1 MAELTEDDFL
11 AALEEQQALAEGVE
25 PEEVPE
31 QPVTQQ
37 AQEQEEAPA
46 FTQWEDYKNDP
57 RFVDLSPAQKQNLF
71 DDWQNY
77 ATQYLAQS
85 GALSTEDDVKYTE
98 DYFTNIAKTDNLR
111 KPIFDAPNYVMQ
123 LAQQAQS
130 GFGAMEAGTAGY
142 ASALGMTDTATAS
155 DVISQK
161 YREQRDMYVNPDLK
175 KFTEDQLGFFGSAG
189 RILTNPFDIALPLF
203 TQSMASSAPA
213 IALGAGAGAA
223 GTLVGGPVG
232 GLGAGLAVGGAA
244 SGVVDGVITFNQM
257 VIEEVGKRGLDP
269 ANAQDV
275 QSVLDDPKFVSD
287 AVAYSAARGVVIGA
301 AELAT
306 FGAGK
311 YIAGAAKLAKASGLK
326 KVGIGAAITGVETIG
341 EGVGETGAQIAAPL
355 ATGKPVELQP
365 GEIAAEMFVQAPGS
379 IAIAGLQTARAL
391 IDANA
396 PSSASEV
403 TREAVQAAAEG
414 KFEKVLGVQAQAT
427 TDVQK
432 YYDGLSIAE
441 KARVLGM
448 APNAVLTVEQGT
460 FSSLTEEEKGKVQVD
475 FDTETKAQQGP
486 TVEEAEA
493 KAREAFQP
501 TEPAPAVVAE
511 QPAPVAETPVPA
523 EQAPVAA
530 VVQAPSPTP
539 LEIVQAKPIT
549 EQETAPLEQVAPA
562 TAQVVAQEELQAPAP
577 VAETPAPVAEAPAP
591 TPIVETPAPV
601 TTTPAPVTPAPKK
614 LPPTKKQVTALTKL
628 GYLPADIEGLDR
640 TQAKDIVTKQT
651 PKTPTVEAPKEKAPE
666 VATGAPAPEA
676 PAVPPAPVSEPA
688 APKEEERAAGE
699 VGAPVA
705 PPAGQPTAP
714 QAEQERLTEAEQK
727 LQAKVGQ
734 VIAEADQLG
743 VDEESV
749 KAWLGP
755 TPSDEKILRTRAV
768 LRLLNLGLAD
778 VYNNIRKIAAKTRG
792 KQGELTQEGG
802 PKIKRVVFTTRE
814 EGAGLLSNPEDMNSL
829 DVIYVNP
836 DRLLSRLRADLTT
849 DAADF
854 FVKALEEELLH
865 LQHGWAAFDLF
876 AGTVPEDQVNPENFK
891 NFFRKQSEEIEDS
904 LTIGQIQE
912 VVGKYAGIDTAGKT
926 KEQLI
931 QEFAQVAGRRGRLA
945 EEYLRTLIQRR
956 MLGDITEDKVRGL
969 TPNSVLRSLGMI
981 KNWLGKFVG
990 ETIPKKYANQTPV
1003 ERYYNA
1009 VSDLIYGNTFAKI
1022 REARDEQGTAIS
1034 GKQTLTASL
1043 DPMAIRKRFEQ
1054 TTYQK
1059 ELVKKINEDFGLGKP
1074 REARK
1079 GEIWAKTVG
1088 RLIGKFP
1095 TFKPNEVE
1103 AIVGEDIPD
1112 AVKFFDPSQKAVFST
1127 YLYQRAY
1134 NSMLDARDK
1143 QRRTGIYEAG
1153 RVDVPGSVERA
1164 RFQPLSEQIKKV
1176 EKPKDVSPEVNA
1188 DEIATELEAQEN
1200 AAEDATKAI
1209 VDREAEKFGDATY
1222 VLEEKY
1228 DRVPTPELA
1237 EEDQTFEE
1245 LRGPK
1250 STTGELVAPGL
1261 SPSQAAARTDLS
1273 KVFDELFASF
1283 PQEVLPNGETA
1294 SREQDVFDFLF
1305 RAKEMENP
1313 PTRQGIMAKYNLGH
1327 SRQYDRIVESVREK
1341 VANTLAENNIFS
1353 AGQLSASVDP
1363 VELAKQRG
1371 IKTEITKLSD
1381 LYNFPARFTNT
1392 QEMEADGI
1400 QVEKFASAMS
1410 KIQKLGIVPDPTM
1423 LNFLQ
1428 AYENK
1433 IDWNKIKTPQ
1443 DLYAYAETLYGNI
1456 SEIQN
1461 YRVSPKDINFSLEEN
1476 ALVAV
1481 ALFNEDARKALEAY
1495 RQNKEQNQLKILD
1508 YINTQRIESVREWY
1522 NEIDDATGRRNLVP
1536 AFNAP
1541 FAKVLLWSIPDT
1553 ALKAKKA
1560 GGSTIASVSSLV
1572 QTVLN
1577 KMNENG
1583 LKTINVEKLYRKM
1596 LTDMAAQNVVEKVE
1610 VAPGKEWVYIPSKS
1624 EDQINFKSNVEKL
1637 KQLSASSWCT
1647 RSFNAEPYL
1656 QQGGFWILIDNQK
1669 PLIAVR
1675 KVGSEVREIQDV
1687 QNTGIKPIPDDLWND
1702 TVSFLKKRDLYS
1714 SAIPIIRQAGR
1725 LSGDDLLK
1733 VISTAKNITEL
1744 EAYLRDYQLSS
1755 IASPE
1760 VGTMIWSKTKELIQK
1775 EKDQYVSSQEVN
1787 KTPEYVEDLYAPK
1800 VGQIV
1805 KKLIIPPSADKQFVL
1820 PNSEV
1825 ATDIFNY
1832 LNYLQG
1838 VRQEFKTERPT
1849 TFGDN
1854 PTFIYD
1860 FEATPVFS
1868 PEQKRA
1874 LARGYLFGN
1883 ENSYDPQFS
1892 ESSFLTTED
1901 LNELVRHV
1909 NDQDLGPFMR
1919 HFRYRPIVGN
1929 TNSNLDTLKFIIDSN
1944 PSYSDPDD
1952 AGLKIELYNE
1962 AMVKSRTAAPYA
1974 FLGGKGLTTERK
1986 DYEKHLAGL
1995 TSLIANDFD
2004 AMSTK
2009 VFSDLML
2016 YLESN
2021 QMDLLV
2027 NSIVSTT
2034 PPGKTNDVLESV
2046 LQKLLDN
2053 DVNQK
2058 QIYKFFAAFPQD
2070 ESGVIKKTIEKVANN
2085 IMGRNELTIYTVEKL
2100 TKIFSLYSSWYDR
2113 SQDLVSQQTAKDILS
2128 TFASYLRSE
2137 EVSRNGVE
2145 RIFESAILPW
2155 KTLQEKALQRQTEAS
2170 PLFVE
2175 GAKEF
2180 DQRNAIYNSLSASK
2194 TFKELLNNFDRDFK
2208 STASEKMDILSFLP
2222 TRSLGDPDIVDKLLS
2237 YGATVL
2243 KEKKESG
2250 VVGNDGNIDAL
2261 LFEANSLVRRAR
2273 REQKP
2278 FDRIKYKDLVDR
2290 SITLLTDYAKFLAP
2304 KVETLIATK
2313 GVPRL
2318 YLNTEDLFAYGVEG
2332 YLRAAN
2338 LAFDIMFSDTIT
2350 QQQREELTEVIG
2362 KFPPIAARQ
2371 FLDSMAPIS
2380 FWKQDALNTFEDVQR
2395 AFKKTSGKNMG
2406 ELLNEFFDTN
2416 YGKTIL
2422 SVSESGKQKSFPT
2435 LQILLGENSEQKTK
2449 ALEALTRYS
2458 ANVFSKFL
2466 TPSYLKD
2473 INLSAELSFSGQGLE
2488 AFYDPSQ
2495 AELVFVLDNI
2505 ASEQRGR
2512 QLFFHEATH
2521 GNVAYLKTDEQ
2532 GKNELNQ
2539 ILNSARNELM
2549 ENAEYLANRAGF
2561 TSFDQMKV
2569 SYGFKNDTEMLGE
2582 LLARYAEDLET
2593 RVEPSWFTKIIRD
2606 LIGWFKRNLGL
2617 DFNRED
2623 LLNWLSDRMQR
2634 AATGERL
2641 VAGTQEPAPI
2651 LASLAKETLTASVDP
2666 MATQAL
2672 RRSLLSVPEDI
2683 SKLLRARTYFPY
2695 ENKELLQKA
2704 NDFVDANAGEND
2716 IFQAK
2721 IALDRATETEVSNPQ
2736 RIITLGVIGKR
2747 LKDALY
2753 ALDQKI
2759 KKEGNTPELEALR
2772 NKYSTDLYDVL
2783 SVAQDILSS
2792 SGQDLQA
2799 GRVFANLFTPEQMV
2813 RVYTKPIADAQKKLL
2828 AANAE
2833 IQKLKALI
2841 QQLKN
2846 ELAAKAVGKVVIIKA
2861 PEPESKFYD
2870 FLGLFGDLEPNEQ
2883 ESFQEY
2889 LTRIGIDYPALM
2901 AELET
2906 TITASVD
2913 PVTKNS
2919 PLPKDFRNLNAREAI
2934 KQLVGLDK
2942 NFFSKLVNLRVKTG
2956 AVAITAEV
2964 ATAQT
2969 NKGRSQVSRK
2979 SRPIELQMVFDFFN
2993 TTEAEKP
3000 TSEEPIEKDSLPLMV
3015 RLAKYASDS
3024 VTDRVLKSLG
3034 VDKKTTPKGLFDAM
3048 EKQVRK
3054 YVNAQFREEMDPQK
3068 TSVEDTRTPEQKLT
3082 DLVERI
3088 GLAEQI
3094 FNQTKANL
3102 QARLDEDTRLRAAK
3116 VEGQMSDADRA
3127 ALQVAVNRTFDA
3139 GKIVAT
3145 AKEVRQLVDFKA
3157 EARKHISQ
3165 RGATVGS
3172 LSRLIKEKL
3181 PNLNDAQVK
3190 ALADLITAN
3199 YNRLVKD
3206 SGASQLNNIL
3216 KRSLTKASKQPK
3228 KEIDQMLEL
3237 MNLGAFNEEK
3247 FYNAIAD
3254 RFGLPTWDPEVVAE
3268 IKKRGE
3274 AVERLPQ
3281 GSDQRTVA
3289 SLQLQGFIAQKLKEQ
3304 AKGYAKLGY
3313 VLDVM
3318 GSVWKAGVLSGFG
3331 TQSVNLLSTGGNV
3344 GLELVT
3350 SAIGYIT
3357 TLAVDNKIRVNP
3369 GKFIYDIISTY
3380 IDNLGRVA
3388 PQEAMDAF
3396 ATGFGRLRSENQK
3409 QVTPLEA
3416 FSVDTKLPK
3425 GAKAT
3430 AKWTLNNYLGLWK
3443 LVGRAMA
3450 AADTFNANIAHEAK
3464 LRMQMRYLL
3473 MSEKGMTSQQADEI
3487 MKDLFSADSDMMTGI
3502 REQVDRE
3509 AEAGQFGTLEGIDP
3523 KSLAYRV
3530 QNRKIEAGKRR
3541 RLAQLREQQIATEVS
3556 GDNADETVQGIKR
3569 FTEVATFNNNPTGL
3583 LGYIGDRIAQLGA
3596 GFPLLQP
3603 FTSFTRTVANVVNA
3617 SLNYTPY
3624 GFFRLAGGSLGN
3636 LRKNKGGKYEFESP
3650 EGVEFYKLATQA
3662 TLGTLTLYALNSLFW
3677 QDMDDPW
3684 DKAKFAVTG
3693 LGPSDP
3699 NKRAQLRA
3707 SGWAE
3712 NSVKV
3717 TTPLGP
3723 LQFRHSDIPGL
3734 SLVLGGL
3741 GMLSDSYRYGSLKE
3755 ADKTTLAA
3763 YMAASLGSVVF
3774 EKNLLSGAKSL
3785 FDILKL
3791 KEDPVAALQRGA
3803 GQYVGGITNPGA
3815 FRWLAQTVG
3824 VNDRGMVEQ
3833 IDQRKLNSTVPGF
3846 LLGLTPVAIKVGSP
3860 KLNRLG
3866 EPVEEYPW
3874 TASTKRIG
3882 FFPEV
3887 KPHPVLS
3894 PLVGADLFVPG
3905 ISRLTKINV
3914 YRKGR
3919 PEQVR
3924 VDITED
3930 TYYDYAKYNGQY
3942 LRRVLTPARARNLAN
3957 RARVDRE
3964 GAQDELQDLATQ
3976 AKKYAVDRI
3985 EAQIRTKGL
3994 GQ

>member
-1 MAELTEDDFL
+1 MAEPTEDDFL
-11 AALEEQQALAEGVE
+11 TALEEQQALAEGVG

-31 QPVTQQ
+31 QPVPQQ

-111 KPIFDAPNYVMQ
+111 KPIFNAPNYVMQ

-161 YREQRDMYVNPDLK
+161 YREQRDRYVSPDLK
-175 KFTEDQLGFFGSAG
+175 KFTEDQLGFFGTAG

-311 YIAGAAKLAKASGLK
+311 YIGTALRGAKAAETAGKLAKISGPRKL
-326 KVGIGAAITGVETIG
+326 GIAAAVTGVETIG

-365 GEIAAEMFVQAPGS
+365 GEIAAEMFVQAPSSAVQG
-379 IAIAGLQTARAL
+379 AFQTARVL
-391 IDANA
+391 LDANA

-523 EQAPVAA
+523 EQAPVAGTPA
-530 VVQAPSPTP
+530 PVQP
-539 LEIVQAKPIT
+539 LDGKPIT

-562 TAQVVAQEELQAPAP
+562 SAQAVAEEEAQAPAPTPAP
-577 VAETPAPVAEAPAP
+577 VAETPAPVVEQPKVEAPAP
-591 TPIVETPAPV
+591 VQPTTQKLPRNLAGAKPRYGFGSKQFGLTFANDIDRALYIIAQATKSAKDAEYLDFVMKATGLNEAQARAAGRAIRASIKEQAKTSDADTLEVAQSDVTKPKVEAPVAVPVTAPQAVTPPAAPTPATVSIPTGGEEKQLPFFVRVAKSIYDYAIKNKIPTTKSSEGV
-601 TTTPAPVTPAPKK
+601 TFLSRKATDKQAQYTKGKSGQFIGADGKVVNFAPSTGNSIFFSYPEEKQEAPTPAPVTPAPKK

-699 VGAPVA
+699 VSTPVA

-714 QAEQERLTEAEQK
+714 QTEQERLSEAEQK

-734 VIAEADQLG
+734 VIAEADKLG
-743 VDEESV
+743 IDEESV

-755 TPSDEKILRTRAV
+755 TPSDEKILRARVV
-768 LRLLNLGLAD
+768 LRLLNLGLLD
-778 VYNNIRKIAAKTRG
+778 VYNNIRKVAAKTRG
-792 KQGELTQEGG
+792 RQAEITEEGG

-814 EGAGLLSNPEDMNSL
+814 EGAGLLSNPEDMNAL

-836 DRLLSRLRADLTT
+836 DRLLSRLRADVTT

-854 FVKALEEELLH
+854 FVKVLEEELLH
-865 LQHGWAAFDLF
+865 VQHGRAAFDLF
-876 AGTVPEDQVNPENFK
+876 AGTVPEDQVTPENFK

-904 LTIGQIQE
+904 LTLGQIQE

-931 QEFAQVAGRRGRLA
+931 QEFAQVSGRRGRLA

-981 KNWLGKFVG
+981 KNWLQTFVG

-1009 VSDLIYGNTFAKI
+1009 VSDLIYGNSFAKI
-1022 REARDEQGTAIS
+1022 REARDEKGTAIP
-1034 GKQTLTASL
+1034 GKETLSAST
-1043 DPMAIRKRFEQ
+1043 DPMAVRRRFER

-1059 ELVKKINEDFGLGKP
+1059 ELVKKIDEDFGLGKP
-1074 REARK
+1074 KDAQK

-1088 RLIGKFP
+1088 LLIGKFP
-1095 TFKPNEVE
+1095 TFKPDEVQS
-1103 AIVGEDIPD
+1103 IVGAEIPS
-1112 AVKFFDPSQKAVFST
+1112 AVKFFDPNRGVLFTT
-1127 YLYQRAY
+1127 YLYQRGWR
-1134 NSMLDARDK
+1134 SLLDARKK
-1143 QRRTGIYEAG
+1143 QRRINIYEKG
-1153 RVDVPGSVERA
+1153 RLDQEGSVERE
-1164 RFQPLSEQIKKV
+1164 RFRPLSEQIEKT
-1176 EKPKDVSPEVNA
+1176 EKPKDVSPEAKAEEVA
-1188 DEIATELEAQEN
+1188 SELEPLEN
-1200 AAEDATKAI
+1200 AAEDAAKVI

-1250 STTGELVAPGL
+1250 STTGELTAPGF
-1261 SPSQAAARTDLS
+1261 SPSQAEARNDLS

-1283 PQEVLPNGETA
+1283 PREVLPNGETA

-1305 RAKEMENP
+1305 RANEMENP
-1313 PTRQGIMAKYNLGH
+1313 PTRQGIMEKYNLGH

-1353 AGQLSASVDP
+1353 SGQLSASIDP
-1363 VELAKQRG
+1363 VTAGKIQEVEDRGREFLASLPDTFVLAFGPGGVVTRPYWVVRSRNQVSQENL
-1371 IKTEITKLSD
+1371 KTVRIAIADRPISD
-1381 LYNFPARFTNT
+1381 LA
-1392 QEMEADGI
+1392 AID
-1400 QVEKFASAMS
+1400 EKGNVS
-1410 KIQKLGIVPDPTM
+1410 VRT
-1423 LNFLQ
+1423 LNFLGSSNINTIEDLMGLTEEKVRSARNTAPSTWNEVKQLQDVVNETFAVPEISYYRTIKQ
-1428 AYENK
+1428 A
-1433 IDWNKIKTPQ
+1433 
-1443 DLYAYAETLYGNI
+1443 
-1456 SEIQN
+1456 
-1461 YRVSPKDINFSLEEN
+1461 RN
-1476 ALVAV
+1476 ALARTREKDPEAKAYGADGVDIDEK
-1481 ALFNEDARKALEAY
+1481 EDFSKNFFGGTL
-1495 RQNKEQNQLKILD
+1495 EQNVRYFSELLIDSELVD
-1508 YINTQRIESVREWY
+1508 EGAVIHFADGRIGKPTFIVPAGGAREMGEAGVY
-1522 NEIDDATGRRNLVP
+1522 FPSAEQAEQMVQTLQKVP
-1536 AFNAP
+1536 AFKDSYAKEIVSNRTGQKFWQIYWGNRKTAEDVAAIKKNNYEGGMEAYGMAFGYRP
-1541 FAKVLLWSIPDT
+1541 ELVKDFAYKDYKEV
-1553 ALKAKKA
+1553 
-1560 GGSTIASVSSLV
+1560 
-1572 QTVLN
+1572 
-1577 KMNENG
+1577 ENRE
-1583 LKTINVEKLYRKM
+1583 L
-1596 LTDMAAQNVVEKVE
+1596 EKVKNLLEAE
-1610 VAPGKEWVYIPSKS
+1610 VI
-1624 EDQINFKSNVEKL
+1624 DKL
-1637 KQLSASSWCT
+1637 LKFAAGDLLSAS
-1647 RSFNAEPYL
+1647 
-1656 QQGGFWILIDNQK
+1656 ID
-1669 PLIAVR
+1669 
-1675 KVGSEVREIQDV
+1675 
-1687 QNTGIKPIPDDLWND
+1687 
-1702 TVSFLKKRDLYS
+1702 
-1714 SAIPIIRQAGR
+1714 
-1725 LSGDDLLK
+1725 
-1733 VISTAKNITEL
+1733 
-1744 EAYLRDYQLSS
+1744 
-1755 IASPE
+1755 
-1760 VGTMIWSKTKELIQK
+1760 
-1775 EKDQYVSSQEVN
+1775 
-1787 KTPEYVEDLYAPK
+1787 
-1800 VGQIV
+1800 
-1805 KKLIIPPSADKQFVL
+1805 
-1820 PNSEV
+1820 
-1825 ATDIFNY
+1825 
-1832 LNYLQG
+1832 
-1838 VRQEFKTERPT
+1838 
-1849 TFGDN
+1849 
-1854 PTFIYD
+1854 
-1860 FEATPVFS
+1860 PV
-1868 PEQKRA
+1868 
-1874 LARGYLFGN
+1874 
-1883 ENSYDPQFS
+1883 
-1892 ESSFLTTED
+1892 
-1901 LNELVRHV
+1901 
-1909 NDQDLGPFMR
+1909 
-1919 HFRYRPIVGN
+1919 
-1929 TNSNLDTLKFIIDSN
+1929 
-1944 PSYSDPDD
+1944 
-1952 AGLKIELYNE
+1952 
-1962 AMVKSRTAAPYA
+1962 
-1974 FLGGKGLTTERK
+1974 
-1986 DYEKHLAGL
+1986 
-1995 TSLIANDFD
+1995 
-2004 AMSTK
+2004 
-2009 VFSDLML
+2009 
-2016 YLESN
+2016 
-2021 QMDLLV
+2021 
-2027 NSIVSTT
+2027 
-2034 PPGKTNDVLESV
+2034 
-2046 LQKLLDN
+2046 
-2053 DVNQK
+2053 
-2058 QIYKFFAAFPQD
+2058 
-2070 ESGVIKKTIEKVANN
+2070 
-2085 IMGRNELTIYTVEKL
+2085 
-2100 TKIFSLYSSWYDR
+2100 
-2113 SQDLVSQQTAKDILS
+2113 
-2128 TFASYLRSE
+2128 
-2137 EVSRNGVE
+2137 
-2145 RIFESAILPW
+2145 
-2155 KTLQEKALQRQTEAS
+2155 
-2170 PLFVE
+2170 
-2175 GAKEF
+2175 
-2180 DQRNAIYNSLSASK
+2180 
-2194 TFKELLNNFDRDFK
+2194 
-2208 STASEKMDILSFLP
+2208 
-2222 TRSLGDPDIVDKLLS
+2222 
-2237 YGATVL
+2237 
-2243 KEKKESG
+2243 
-2250 VVGNDGNIDAL
+2250 
-2261 LFEANSLVRRAR
+2261 
-2273 REQKP
+2273 
-2278 FDRIKYKDLVDR
+2278 
-2290 SITLLTDYAKFLAP
+2290 
-2304 KVETLIATK
+2304 
-2313 GVPRL
+2313 
-2318 YLNTEDLFAYGVEG
+2318 
-2332 YLRAAN
+2332 
-2338 LAFDIMFSDTIT
+2338 
-2350 QQQREELTEVIG
+2350 
-2362 KFPPIAARQ
+2362 
-2371 FLDSMAPIS
+2371 
-2380 FWKQDALNTFEDVQR
+2380 
-2395 AFKKTSGKNMG
+2395 
-2406 ELLNEFFDTN
+2406 
-2416 YGKTIL
+2416 
-2422 SVSESGKQKSFPT
+2422 
-2435 LQILLGENSEQKTK
+2435 
-2449 ALEALTRYS
+2449 
-2458 ANVFSKFL
+2458 
-2466 TPSYLKD
+2466 
-2473 INLSAELSFSGQGLE
+2473 
-2488 AFYDPSQ
+2488 
-2495 AELVFVLDNI
+2495 
-2505 ASEQRGR
+2505 
-2512 QLFFHEATH
+2512 
-2521 GNVAYLKTDEQ
+2521 
-2532 GKNELNQ
+2532 
-2539 ILNSARNELM
+2539 
-2549 ENAEYLANRAGF
+2549 
-2561 TSFDQMKV
+2561 
-2569 SYGFKNDTEMLGE
+2569 
-2582 LLARYAEDLET
+2582 
-2593 RVEPSWFTKIIRD
+2593 
-2606 LIGWFKRNLGL
+2606 
-2617 DFNRED
+2617 
-2623 LLNWLSDRMQR
+2623 
-2634 AATGERL
+2634 
-2641 VAGTQEPAPI
+2641 
-2651 LASLAKETLTASVDP
+2651 
-2666 MATQAL
+2666 ATQAL
-2672 RRSLLSVPEDI
+2672 RRSLLNVPETI
-2683 SKLLRARTYFPY
+2683 ANLLKARTYFPY

-2736 RIITLGVIGKR
+2736 RIITLSVIGKR

-2772 NKYSTDLYDVL
+2772 NKYSTDIYDVL

-2919 PLPKDFRNLNAREAI
+2919 PLPKNFRNLNAREAI

-2956 AVAITAEV
+2956 AVATTAEV

-3034 VDKKTTPKGLFDAM
+3034 VDKKTTPKGLFDEM

-3254 RFGLPTWDPEVVAE
+3254 RFGLPAWDPEVVAE

-3331 TQSVNLLSTGGNV
+3331 TQSVNLVSTGGNV
-3344 GLELVT
+3344 GLELLT
-3350 SAIGYIT
+3350 SAIGYAT
-3357 TLAVDNKIRVNP
+3357 TLAVDNKTTFNP
-3369 GKFIYDIISTY
+3369 GKFIYDVISTY

-3409 QVTPLEA
+3409 QLTPLEA

-3541 RLAQLREQQIATEVS
+3541 RLAQLREQQIAAEVA

-3583 LGYIGDRIAQLGA
+3583 LGYIGDSIAKLGA

-3617 SLNYTPY
+3617 SINYTPY

-3636 LRKNKGGKYEFESP
+3636 LRKNRGGKYEFERP
-3650 EGVEFYKLATQA
+3650 EGAEFYKLATQA

-3677 QDMDDPW
+3677 QDMDEPW

-3723 LQFRHSDIPGL
+3723 LQFRHSDMPGL

-3763 YMAASLGSVVF
+3763 YMAASMGSVVF
-3774 EKNLLSGAKSL
+3774 EKNLLSGAKSF

-3791 KEDPVAALQRGA
+3791 REDPVAALQRGA

-3824 VNDRGMVEQ
+3824 VNERGMVEK
-3833 IDQRKLNSTVPGF
+3833 INYRKLNSTVPGF

-3860 KLNRLG
+3860 NLNRLG

-3882 FFPEV
+3882 LFPEV

-3905 ISRLTKINV
+3905 ISRLTKIKV

-3942 LRRVLTPARARNLAN
+3942 LRRVLTPARAKTLAN
-3957 RARVDRE
+3957 RAKTDRE
-3964 GAQDELQDLATQ
+3964 GAQEELQDLARK

>member
-11 AALEEQQALAEGVE
+11 TALEEQQALAEGVE
-25 PEEVPE
+25 LEEVPE
-31 QPVTQQ
+31 QPVPQQ

-85 GALSTEDDVKYTE
+85 GALSTEEDVKYTE

-111 KPIFDAPNYVMQ
+111 KPIFNAPNYVEQ

-161 YREQRDMYVNPDLK
+161 YREQRDRYVSPDLK
-175 KFTEDQLGFFGSAG
+175 KFTEDQLGFFGTAG

-311 YIAGAAKLAKASGLK
+311 YIAGAAKLAKAAPLK
-326 KVGIGAAITGVETIG
+326 KVGVGAAITGVETIG
-341 EGVGETGAQIAAPL
+341 EGIGETGAQIAAPL
-355 ATGKPVELQP
+355 ATGRPVELDP
-365 GEIAAEMFVQAPGS
+365 KEIAAEMFVQAPGS

-391 IDANA
+391 VDANA

-414 KFEKVLGVQAQAT
+414 KFEKVLGVQPSAAT
-427 TDVQK
+427 PTDAQK

-460 FSSLTEEEKGKVQVD
+460 FSSLTEEEKGRVQVD

-501 TEPAPAVVAE
+501 TEPAPVVEAE
-511 QPAPVAETPVPA
+511 APVVEVPVPAEAPIAVAETPAP
-523 EQAPVAA
+523 APV
-530 VVQAPSPTP
+530 QP
-539 LEIVQAKPIT
+539 LDGKPIT

-562 TAQVVAQEELQAPAP
+562 SAQAVAEEQAPAPVVEEPAPVQPLTKKFLEEGIKNVSGLESMSRFFNEILKVLGRPPTREEEASLAAFIEGRIGVDGLPSSLISEEQAPVSQLTDFGRLRQTVEKATGKKVTPAP
-577 VAETPAPVAEAPAP
+577 VAETPAP
-591 TPIVETPAPV
+591 
-601 TTTPAPVTPAPKK
+601 APVTPALKK

-666 VATGAPAPEA
+666 VATGAPATEA

-688 APKEEERAAGE
+688 APKEEERTAGE
-699 VGAPVA
+699 VGTPVA

-714 QAEQERLTEAEQK
+714 QTEQERLSEAEQK

-734 VIAEADQLG
+734 VIAEADKLG
-743 VDEESV
+743 IDEESV

-755 TPSDEKILRTRAV
+755 TPSDEKILRARVV
-768 LRLLNLGLAD
+768 LRLLNLGLLD
-778 VYNNIRKIAAKTRG
+778 VYNNIRKVAAKTRG
-792 KQGELTQEGG
+792 KQGQLTEEGG
-802 PKIKRVVFTTRE
+802 PRIKRVVFTTRE
-814 EGAGLLSNPEDMNSL
+814 EGAGLLSNPEDMNAL

-836 DRLLSRLRADLTT
+836 DRLLSRLRADVTT

-854 FVKALEEELLH
+854 FVKVLEEELLH

-876 AGTVPEDQVNPENFK
+876 AGSVPEDQVTPENFK
-891 NFFRKQSEEIEDS
+891 NFFRKQSEEIENA
-904 LTIGQIQE
+904 LTIGQIRE

-1003 ERYYNA
+1003 ERYYTA
-1009 VSDLIYGNTFAKI
+1009 VSDLIYGNSPAKI

-1034 GKQTLTASL
+1034 GKETLTASL
-1043 DPMAIRKRFEQ
+1043 DPMAVRRRFEQ

-1059 ELVKKINEDFGLGKP
+1059 ELVKKINEDFGLGQP
-1074 REARK
+1074 RGARK
-1079 GEIWAKTVG
+1079 GPLWAKTVG
-1088 RLIGKFP
+1088 KLIGQFP
-1095 TFKPNEVE
+1095 TFKPDEVE
-1103 AIVGEDIPD
+1103 AIVGEEIPD

-1134 NSMLDARDK
+1134 RSLLDARGK

-1200 AAEDATKAI
+1200 AAEEAANAI
-1209 VDREAEKFGDATY
+1209 VDREAET
-1222 VLEEKY
+1222 VEQKY
-1228 DRVPTPELA
+1228 APVPTGELA

-1250 STTGELVAPGL
+1250 TISGELVAPGL

-1273 KVFDELFASF
+1273 KVFDQIFKSF
-1283 PQEVLPNGETA
+1283 NEQ
-1294 SREQDVFDFLF
+1294 EQDVFDFLF
-1305 RAKEMENP
+1305 RANEMENP
-1313 PTRQGIMAKYNLGH
+1313 PTRKGIMEKYNLGH

-1353 AGQLSASVDP
+1353 TGQLSASIDP
-1363 VELAKQRG
+1363 LFPVIGKPSYNRPETLSKIYDEFFKSRDLKKIMQNIADETTLVEKPYKDLAKYIVDNPRWDWIFKSGETSISPANTIAEYRKLYPKEISEKENRRMESETLGFYIGKFDRIFLNKDLLVSRDFSENYSTDETDTKRRFNSQLASTLLHEFIHKGTSRIATIHQTVQDAILVYGGYTYRPTDKRYLRPFFDSRSKAPFDRG
-1371 IKTEITKLSD
+1371 ESLLDVLNKPSIRAKLTK
-1381 LYNFPARFTNT
+1381 
-1392 QEMEADGI
+1392 G
-1400 QVEKFASAMS
+1400 K
-1410 KIQKLGIVPDPTM
+1410 
-1423 LNFLQ
+1423 
-1428 AYENK
+1428 NK
-1433 IDWNKIKTPQ
+1433 IDELNNLLSDYGPLQTFLVLDKVEDIKN
-1443 DLYAYAETLYGNI
+1443 LYAQVLSRATEENK
-1456 SEIQN
+1456 Q
-1461 YRVSPKDINFSLEEN
+1461 NFSYELSDFSEFM
-1476 ALVAV
+1476 A
-1481 ALFNEDARKALEAY
+1481 
-1495 RQNKEQNQLKILD
+1495 Q
-1508 YINTQRIESVREWY
+1508 
-1522 NEIDDATGRRNLVP
+1522 
-1536 AFNAP
+1536 AFNNPRFQA
-1541 FAKVLLWSIPDT
+1541 FLNSMQVEGGSTAFEKLKEFVKELFKLISTGTKYTARDFAEGSMLAKVLQEVSNLIELQPGQARILKETKPNQSI
-1553 ALKAKKA
+1553 
-1560 GGSTIASVSSLV
+1560 VS
-1572 QTVLN
+1572 
-1577 KMNENG
+1577 
-1583 LKTINVEKLYRKM
+1583 
-1596 LTDMAAQNVVEKVE
+1596 
-1610 VAPGKEWVYIPSKS
+1610 
-1624 EDQINFKSNVEKL
+1624 
-1637 KQLSASSWCT
+1637 QLSAS
-1647 RSFNAEPYL
+1647 
-1656 QQGGFWILIDNQK
+1656 ID
-1669 PLIAVR
+1669 
-1675 KVGSEVREIQDV
+1675 
-1687 QNTGIKPIPDDLWND
+1687 
-1702 TVSFLKKRDLYS
+1702 
-1714 SAIPIIRQAGR
+1714 
-1725 LSGDDLLK
+1725 
-1733 VISTAKNITEL
+1733 
-1744 EAYLRDYQLSS
+1744 
-1755 IASPE
+1755 
-1760 VGTMIWSKTKELIQK
+1760 
-1775 EKDQYVSSQEVN
+1775 
-1787 KTPEYVEDLYAPK
+1787 
-1800 VGQIV
+1800 
-1805 KKLIIPPSADKQFVL
+1805 
-1820 PNSEV
+1820 
-1825 ATDIFNY
+1825 
-1832 LNYLQG
+1832 
-1838 VRQEFKTERPT
+1838 
-1849 TFGDN
+1849 
-1854 PTFIYD
+1854 
-1860 FEATPVFS
+1860 PV
-1868 PEQKRA
+1868 
-1874 LARGYLFGN
+1874 
-1883 ENSYDPQFS
+1883 
-1892 ESSFLTTED
+1892 
-1901 LNELVRHV
+1901 
-1909 NDQDLGPFMR
+1909 
-1919 HFRYRPIVGN
+1919 
-1929 TNSNLDTLKFIIDSN
+1929 
-1944 PSYSDPDD
+1944 
-1952 AGLKIELYNE
+1952 
-1962 AMVKSRTAAPYA
+1962 
-1974 FLGGKGLTTERK
+1974 
-1986 DYEKHLAGL
+1986 
-1995 TSLIANDFD
+1995 
-2004 AMSTK
+2004 
-2009 VFSDLML
+2009 
-2016 YLESN
+2016 
-2021 QMDLLV
+2021 
-2027 NSIVSTT
+2027 
-2034 PPGKTNDVLESV
+2034 
-2046 LQKLLDN
+2046 
-2053 DVNQK
+2053 
-2058 QIYKFFAAFPQD
+2058 
-2070 ESGVIKKTIEKVANN
+2070 
-2085 IMGRNELTIYTVEKL
+2085 
-2100 TKIFSLYSSWYDR
+2100 
-2113 SQDLVSQQTAKDILS
+2113 
-2128 TFASYLRSE
+2128 
-2137 EVSRNGVE
+2137 
-2145 RIFESAILPW
+2145 
-2155 KTLQEKALQRQTEAS
+2155 
-2170 PLFVE
+2170 
-2175 GAKEF
+2175 
-2180 DQRNAIYNSLSASK
+2180 
-2194 TFKELLNNFDRDFK
+2194 
-2208 STASEKMDILSFLP
+2208 
-2222 TRSLGDPDIVDKLLS
+2222 
-2237 YGATVL
+2237 
-2243 KEKKESG
+2243 
-2250 VVGNDGNIDAL
+2250 
-2261 LFEANSLVRRAR
+2261 
-2273 REQKP
+2273 
-2278 FDRIKYKDLVDR
+2278 
-2290 SITLLTDYAKFLAP
+2290 
-2304 KVETLIATK
+2304 
-2313 GVPRL
+2313 
-2318 YLNTEDLFAYGVEG
+2318 
-2332 YLRAAN
+2332 
-2338 LAFDIMFSDTIT
+2338 
-2350 QQQREELTEVIG
+2350 
-2362 KFPPIAARQ
+2362 
-2371 FLDSMAPIS
+2371 
-2380 FWKQDALNTFEDVQR
+2380 
-2395 AFKKTSGKNMG
+2395 
-2406 ELLNEFFDTN
+2406 
-2416 YGKTIL
+2416 
-2422 SVSESGKQKSFPT
+2422 
-2435 LQILLGENSEQKTK
+2435 
-2449 ALEALTRYS
+2449 
-2458 ANVFSKFL
+2458 
-2466 TPSYLKD
+2466 
-2473 INLSAELSFSGQGLE
+2473 
-2488 AFYDPSQ
+2488 
-2495 AELVFVLDNI
+2495 
-2505 ASEQRGR
+2505 
-2512 QLFFHEATH
+2512 
-2521 GNVAYLKTDEQ
+2521 
-2532 GKNELNQ
+2532 
-2539 ILNSARNELM
+2539 
-2549 ENAEYLANRAGF
+2549 
-2561 TSFDQMKV
+2561 
-2569 SYGFKNDTEMLGE
+2569 
-2582 LLARYAEDLET
+2582 
-2593 RVEPSWFTKIIRD
+2593 
-2606 LIGWFKRNLGL
+2606 
-2617 DFNRED
+2617 
-2623 LLNWLSDRMQR
+2623 
-2634 AATGERL
+2634 
-2641 VAGTQEPAPI
+2641 
-2651 LASLAKETLTASVDP
+2651 
-2666 MATQAL
+2666 ATQAL
-2672 RRSLLSVPEDI
+2672 RRSLLNVPETI
-2683 SKLLRARTYFPY
+2683 ANLLKARTYFPY

-2919 PLPKDFRNLNAREAI
+2919 PLPKDLRNLNAREAI

-2956 AVAITAEV
+2956 AVATTAEV

-3127 ALQVAVNRTFDA
+3127 ALEVAVNRTFDA

-3145 AKEVRQLVDFKA
+3145 ANEVRQLVDFKA

-3216 KRSLTKASKQPK
+3216 KRSITKASREPK

-3237 MNLGAFNEEK
+3237 LNLGAFNEEK

-3313 VLDVM
+3313 ILDVM

-3331 TQSVNLLSTGGNV
+3331 TQSVNLVSTGGNV
-3344 GLELVT
+3344 GLELLT
-3350 SAIGYIT
+3350 SAIGYAT
-3357 TLAVDNKIRVNP
+3357 TLAVDNKTTFNP
-3369 GKFIYDIISTY
+3369 GKFIYDVISTY
-3380 IDNLGRVA
+3380 LDNLGRVA

-3541 RLAQLREQQIATEVS
+3541 RIAQLREQAIATEVA
-3556 GDNADETVQGIKR
+3556 GEDADETIKGVKN

-3583 LGYIGDRIAQLGA
+3583 LGYIGDSIAKLGA

-3617 SLNYTPY
+3617 SINYTPY

-3636 LRKNKGGKYEFESP
+3636 LRKNKGGKYEFERP
-3650 EGVEFYKLATQA
+3650 EGAEFYKLATQA

-3791 KEDPVAALQRGA
+3791 REDPVAALQRGA

-3824 VNDRGMVEQ
+3824 VNERGMVEQ
-3833 IDQRKLNSTVPGF
+3833 IDYRKLNSTVPGF

-3942 LRRVLTPARARNLAN
+3942 LRRVLTPARAKILAN
-3957 RARVDRE
+3957 RAKTDRE
-3964 GAQDELQDLATQ
+3964 GAQEELQDLARQ

>member
-1 MAELTEDDFL
+1 MAEPTEDDFL
-11 AALEEQQALAEGVE
+11 AALEEQQALTEGVGYQDV
-25 PEEVPE
+25 VPQQ
-31 QPVTQQ
+31 QPK
-37 AQEQEEAPA
+37 QEQAPVQQEEEAPS
-46 FTQWEDYKNDP
+46 FVQWDEYRNHP
-57 RFVDLSPAQKQNLF
+57 GFGSLSPAQKQNLF

-77 ATQYLAQS
+77 ATQYLAQN
-85 GALSTEDDVKYTE
+85 GELSSEEDVKYAE
-98 DYFTNIAKTDNLR
+98 NIFTDIAKADNLR
-111 KPIFDAPNYVMQ
+111 KPIFNAPNYVMQ

-223 GTLVGGPVG
+223 GTLVGGPAV
-232 GLGAGLAVGGAA
+232 GLGAGLATGAAA

-269 ANAQDV
+269 ANAKDV
-275 QSVLDDPKFVSD
+275 QAVLDDPKFVSD
-287 AVAYSAARGVVIGA
+287 AVAYSAARGVVISA

-311 YIAGAAKLAKASGLK
+311 YIAGAAKLTKASGLK

-391 IDANA
+391 LDANA

-403 TREAVQAAAEG
+403 TREAIQAANAG
-414 KFEKVLGVQAQAT
+414 KFEQVLGVQPSAAT
-427 TDVQK
+427 PTGAQK

-460 FSSLTEEEKGKVQVD
+460 YSSLSEAEKAKVQAD
-475 FDTETKAQQGP
+475 FDAETKAQQGP

-493 KAREAFQP
+493 KAREAFNP
-501 TEPAPAVVAE
+501 TEPAPAPAVVQEPAPAV
-511 QPAPVAETPVPA
+511 QTPAPVAETPAPA
-523 EQAPVAA
+523 VAEE
-530 VVQAPSPTP
+530 PTP
-539 LEIVQAKPIT
+539 VQIAEAKPIT
-549 EQETAPLEQVAPA
+549 EQETAPLPQVAPI
-562 TAQVVAQEELQAPAP
+562 TAAVVKEEQAQAPAP
-577 VAETPAPVAEAPAP
+577 VAETPAPVVEQPKVEAPAPAPVAEAPAP
-591 TPIVETPAPV
+591 TPTTPKLPRNLAGAKPRYSFGRKQFALNFANDIDRALYIVAQATKSARDADYLDFVMKATGMNEAQARAAGRAIRASIKEQANTSDAETLDVPQSDASKPKVEAPVAVSATAPQAVTPPATPTVPVVETPAPA
-601 TTTPAPVTPAPKK
+601 PAPLTKK
-614 LPPTKKQVTALTKL
+614 LPPTKKQVTALAKL

-651 PKTPTVEAPKEKAPE
+651 PKTPTVEAPKETAPE

-705 PPAGQPTAP
+705 PPAGKPATP
-714 QAEQERLTEAEQK
+714 QTEQERLTEAEQK

-734 VIAEADQLG
+734 VIAEADKLG

-755 TPSDEKILRTRAV
+755 TPSEEKILRARVV
-768 LRLLNLGLAD
+768 LRLLNLGLLD

-792 KQGELTQEGG
+792 RQSELTQEGG
-802 PKIKRVVFTTRE
+802 PKIKRVVFTNRE
-814 EGAGLLSNPEDMNSL
+814 EGAGLLSNPEDMNAL

-836 DRLLSRLRADLTT
+836 DRLLSRLRADVTT

-854 FVKALEEELLH
+854 FVKVLEEELLH

-876 AGTVPEDQVNPENFK
+876 AGSVPKDQVTPENFK

-904 LTIGQIQE
+904 LTLGQIQE
-912 VVGKYAGIDTAGKT
+912 VVGKYAGIDTKGKT

-956 MLGDITEDKVRGL
+956 MLGDITEDKVRSL

-1003 ERYYNA
+1003 ERYYTA
-1009 VSDLIYGNTFAKI
+1009 VSDLIYGNSPAKI

-1034 GKQTLTASL
+1034 GKETLSASL
-1043 DPMAIRKRFEQ
+1043 DPMAVRRRFEQ

-1059 ELVKKINEDFGLGKP
+1059 ELVNRINEDFGLGQP
-1074 REARK
+1074 RGARK
-1079 GEIWAKTVG
+1079 GPLWAKTVG
-1088 RLIGKFP
+1088 KLIGQFP
-1095 TFKPNEVE
+1095 TFKPDEVE
-1103 AIVGEDIPD
+1103 AVVGEEIPD

-1134 NSMLDARDK
+1134 RSLLDARGK

-1164 RFQPLSEQIKKV
+1164 RFQPLSEQIKKA
-1176 EKPKDVSPEVNA
+1176 EKPKDVSPEATA

-1200 AAEDATKAI
+1200 AAEEAANAI
-1209 VDREAEKFGDATY
+1209 VDREAET
-1222 VLEEKY
+1222 VEQKY
-1228 DRVPTPELA
+1228 APVPTGELA

-1250 STTGELVAPGL
+1250 TISGELVAPGL

-1273 KVFDELFASF
+1273 KVFDQIFKSF
-1283 PQEVLPNGETA
+1283 NEQ
-1294 SREQDVFDFLF
+1294 EQDVFDFLF
-1305 RAKEMENP
+1305 RANEMENP

-1353 AGQLSASVDP
+1353 AGQLSASIDP
-1363 VELAKQRG
+1363 VTAGKIQEVEDRGREFLAGLPDTFVLAFGPGGVVTRPYWVVRSRNQVSQDNL
-1371 IKTEITKLSD
+1371 KTVRMAIADRPISD
-1381 LYNFPARFTNT
+1381 LAAIDERGNVSVRT
-1392 QEMEADGI
+1392 
-1400 QVEKFASAMS
+1400 
-1410 KIQKLGIVPDPTM
+1410 
-1423 LNFLQ
+1423 LNFLGSSNINTIEELMGLTEEKVRSTRNTAPSTWNEVKQLQDVVNDTFAVPEISYYRTIKQ
-1428 AYENK
+1428 A
-1433 IDWNKIKTPQ
+1433 
-1443 DLYAYAETLYGNI
+1443 
-1456 SEIQN
+1456 
-1461 YRVSPKDINFSLEEN
+1461 RN
-1476 ALVAV
+1476 ALARTREKDPEAKAYGADGVDIDETEDFSKPFFGGTLESNVRYFSELLIDSELVDEGAV
-1481 ALFNEDARKALEAY
+1481 IHFADGRIGKPTFIVPAGGSREMGEAGVY
-1495 RQNKEQNQLKILD
+1495 FPSAEQAEQMVQTLQK
-1508 YINTQRIESVREWY
+1508 
-1522 NEIDDATGRRNLVP
+1522 VP
-1536 AFNAP
+1536 AFKDSYAKEIVSNRTGQKFWQVYWGNRKTAEDVVAIKKNNYEGGMEAYGIAFGYRP
-1541 FAKVLLWSIPDT
+1541 ELVKDFAYNDYKEV
-1553 ALKAKKA
+1553 
-1560 GGSTIASVSSLV
+1560 
-1572 QTVLN
+1572 
-1577 KMNENG
+1577 EN
-1583 LKTINVEKLYRKM
+1583 R
-1596 LTDMAAQNVVEKVE
+1596 
-1610 VAPGKEWVYIPSKS
+1610 
-1624 EDQINFKSNVEKL
+1624 
-1637 KQLSASSWCT
+1637 
-1647 RSFNAEPYL
+1647 
-1656 QQGGFWILIDNQK
+1656 
-1669 PLIAVR
+1669 
-1675 KVGSEVREIQDV
+1675 
-1687 QNTGIKPIPDDLWND
+1687 
-1702 TVSFLKKRDLYS
+1702 
-1714 SAIPIIRQAGR
+1714 
-1725 LSGDDLLK
+1725 
-1733 VISTAKNITEL
+1733 EL
-1744 EAYLRDYQLSS
+1744 E
-1755 IASPE
+1755 
-1760 VGTMIWSKTKELIQK
+1760 KTKNLLGA
-1775 EKDQYVSSQEVN
+1775 EV
-1787 KTPEYVEDLYAPK
+1787 
-1800 VGQIV
+1800 I
-1805 KKLIIPPSADKQFVL
+1805 
-1820 PNSEV
+1820 
-1825 ATDIFNY
+1825 
-1832 LNYLQG
+1832 
-1838 VRQEFKTERPT
+1838 
-1849 TFGDN
+1849 
-1854 PTFIYD
+1854 
-1860 FEATPVFS
+1860 
-1868 PEQKRA
+1868 
-1874 LARGYLFGN
+1874 
-1883 ENSYDPQFS
+1883 
-1892 ESSFLTTED
+1892 
-1901 LNELVRHV
+1901 
-1909 NDQDLGPFMR
+1909 
-1919 HFRYRPIVGN
+1919 
-1929 TNSNLDTLKFIIDSN
+1929 
-1944 PSYSDPDD
+1944 
-1952 AGLKIELYNE
+1952 
-1962 AMVKSRTAAPYA
+1962 
-1974 FLGGKGLTTERK
+1974 
-1986 DYEKHLAGL
+1986 
-1995 TSLIANDFD
+1995 
-2004 AMSTK
+2004 
-2009 VFSDLML
+2009 
-2016 YLESN
+2016 
-2021 QMDLLV
+2021 
-2027 NSIVSTT
+2027 
-2034 PPGKTNDVLESV
+2034 
-2046 LQKLLDN
+2046 
-2053 DVNQK
+2053 
-2058 QIYKFFAAFPQD
+2058 
-2070 ESGVIKKTIEKVANN
+2070 
-2085 IMGRNELTIYTVEKL
+2085 
-2100 TKIFSLYSSWYDR
+2100 
-2113 SQDLVSQQTAKDILS
+2113 
-2128 TFASYLRSE
+2128 
-2137 EVSRNGVE
+2137 
-2145 RIFESAILPW
+2145 
-2155 KTLQEKALQRQTEAS
+2155 
-2170 PLFVE
+2170 
-2175 GAKEF
+2175 
-2180 DQRNAIYNSLSASK
+2180 
-2194 TFKELLNNFDRDFK
+2194 
-2208 STASEKMDILSFLP
+2208 
-2222 TRSLGDPDIVDKLLS
+2222 DKLL
-2237 YGATVL
+2237 
-2243 KEKKESG
+2243 
-2250 VVGNDGNIDAL
+2250 
-2261 LFEANSLVRRAR
+2261 
-2273 REQKP
+2273 
-2278 FDRIKYKDLVDR
+2278 
-2290 SITLLTDYAKFLAP
+2290 KF
-2304 KVETLIATK
+2304 
-2313 GVPRL
+2313 
-2318 YLNTEDLFAYGVEG
+2318 
-2332 YLRAAN
+2332 AA
-2338 LAFDIMFSDTIT
+2338 
-2350 QQQREELTEVIG
+2350 G
-2362 KFPPIAARQ
+2362 
-2371 FLDSMAPIS
+2371 
-2380 FWKQDALNTFEDVQR
+2380 
-2395 AFKKTSGKNMG
+2395 
-2406 ELLNEFFDTN
+2406 
-2416 YGKTIL
+2416 
-2422 SVSESGKQKSFPT
+2422 
-2435 LQILLGENSEQKTK
+2435 
-2449 ALEALTRYS
+2449 
-2458 ANVFSKFL
+2458 
-2466 TPSYLKD
+2466 
-2473 INLSAELSFSGQGLE
+2473 
-2488 AFYDPSQ
+2488 
-2495 AELVFVLDNI
+2495 
-2505 ASEQRGR
+2505 
-2512 QLFFHEATH
+2512 
-2521 GNVAYLKTDEQ
+2521 
-2532 GKNELNQ
+2532 
-2539 ILNSARNELM
+2539 
-2549 ENAEYLANRAGF
+2549 
-2561 TSFDQMKV
+2561 
-2569 SYGFKNDTEMLGE
+2569 
-2582 LLARYAEDLET
+2582 
-2593 RVEPSWFTKIIRD
+2593 
-2606 LIGWFKRNLGL
+2606 
-2617 DFNRED
+2617 D
-2623 LLNWLSDRMQR
+2623 LLS
-2634 AATGERL
+2634 G
-2641 VAGTQEPAPI
+2641 
-2651 LASLAKETLTASVDP
+2651 SVDP

-2672 RRSLLSVPEDI
+2672 KRGLATVPDAI
-2683 SKLLRARTYFPY
+2683 ANLLRARTYFPY

-2721 IALDRATETEVSNPQ
+2721 IALDRASETQVSNPE

-2747 LKDALY
+2747 LKDAVY
-2753 ALDQKI
+2753 ALEQKI

-2772 NKYSTDLYDVL
+2772 EKYSNDLYDVL

-2799 GRVFANLFTPEQMV
+2799 GRVFANLFTPEQMI
-2813 RVYTKPIADAQKKLL
+2813 RVYKKPIADAQKKLL

-2846 ELAAKAVGKVVIIKA
+2846 ELAAKAVGKVIIIKA

-2901 AELET
+2901 AELEMK
-2906 TITASVD
+2906 ITASVD
-2913 PVTKNS
+2913 PTTKAS
-2919 PLPKDFRNLNAREAI
+2919 PLPKDLRNLNAREAI

-2942 NFFSKLVNLRVKTG
+2942 NFFSKLVNLRIKTG
-2956 AVAITAEV
+2956 AVATTAEV

-2969 NKGRSQVSRK
+2969 NKGRSKVSRGN
-2979 SRPIELQMVFDFFN
+2979 RPIELQMVFDFFN

-3034 VDKKTTPKGLFDAM
+3034 MDKKITPRGLFDAM

-3068 TSVEDTRTPEQKLT
+3068 VSVEDTRTPEQKLT

-3102 QARLDEDTRLRAAK
+3102 QARLDEDTRLRTAR
-3116 VEGQMSDADRA
+3116 VEGQMSEADRA
-3127 ALQVAVNRTFDA
+3127 ALQAAVNRTFDA

-3145 AKEVRQLVDFKA
+3145 ANEVRQLVDFKA

-3181 PNLNDAQVK
+3181 PNLNDAQTK

-3216 KRSLTKASKQPK
+3216 KRSITKASREPK

-3237 MNLGAFNEEK
+3237 MNLGAFDEEK

-3254 RFGLPTWDPEVVAE
+3254 RFGLPTWDPEVVKE
-3268 IKKRGE
+3268 IKKRGD

-3289 SLQLQGFIAQKLKEQ
+3289 GLQLQGFIAQKLKEQ

-3344 GLELVT
+3344 GLELLT
-3350 SAIGYIT
+3350 SAIGYAT
-3357 TLAVDNKIRVNP
+3357 SLAVDNKIRVNP
-3369 GKFIYDIISTY
+3369 GKFIYDVISTY

-3416 FSVDTKLPK
+3416 FSVDTNLPK

-3487 MKDLFSADSDMMTGI
+3487 MKDLFSADSDMMAGV

-3541 RLAQLREQQIATEVS
+3541 RLAQLREQAIATGVS
-3556 GDNADETVQGIKR
+3556 GDNADETIKGIKS

-3624 GFFRLAGGSLGN
+3624 GFARLAGWSTGN
-3636 LRKNKGGKYEFESP
+3636 LRKNRGGNYEFERP

-3763 YMAASLGSVVF
+3763 YMAASMGSVVF

-3803 GQYVGGITNPGA
+3803 GQYVGGITNPGL

-3824 VNDRGMVEQ
+3824 VNERGMVEQ
-3833 IDQRKLNSTVPGF
+3833 IDYRKLNSTVPGF

-3924 VDITED
+3924 VDVTED

-3942 LRRVLTPARARNLAN
+3942 LKRVLTPARARSLAN

-3964 GAQDELQDLATQ
+3964 GAQDELQDLAQQ

-3994 GQ
+3994 GR

>member
-11 AALEEQQALAEGVE
+11 TALEEQQPLAEGVE
-25 PEEVPE
+25 LEEVPE
-31 QPVTQQ
+31 QPVPQQ

-85 GALSTEDDVKYTE
+85 GALSTEEDVKYTE

-111 KPIFDAPNYVMQ
+111 KPIFNAPNYIMQ

-161 YREQRDMYVNPDLK
+161 YREQRDRYVSPDLK
-175 KFTEDQLGFFGSAG
+175 KFTEDQLGFFGTAG

-223 GTLVGGPVG
+223 GTLVCGPVG

-311 YIAGAAKLAKASGLK
+311 YIGTALRGAKAAETAGKLAKISGPRKL
-326 KVGIGAAITGVETIG
+326 GIAAAVTGVETIG

-365 GEIAAEMFVQAPGS
+365 GEIAAEMFVQAPSSAVQG
-379 IAIAGLQTARAL
+379 AFQTARVL
-391 IDANA
+391 LDANA

-414 KFEKVLGVQAQAT
+414 KFEKVLGVQAQAP
-427 TDVQK
+427 TDAQK

-523 EQAPVAA
+523 EQAPVAGTPA
-530 VVQAPSPTP
+530 PVQP
-539 LEIVQAKPIT
+539 LDGKPIT

-562 TAQVVAQEELQAPAP
+562 TAQVVAQEEEVQAPAP
-577 VAETPAPVAEAPAP
+577 TPAPVAE
-591 TPIVETPAPV
+591 
-601 TTTPAPVTPAPKK
+601 TPAPKK

-699 VGAPVA
+699 VGTPVA

-714 QAEQERLTEAEQK
+714 QTEQERLSEAEQK
-727 LQAKVGQ
+727 FQAKVGQ
-734 VIAEADQLG
+734 VIAEADKLG
-743 VDEESV
+743 IDEESV

-755 TPSDEKILRTRAV
+755 TPSDEKILRARVV
-768 LRLLNLGLAD
+768 LRLLNLGLLD
-778 VYNNIRKIAAKTRG
+778 VYNKIRKVAAKTRG
-792 KQGELTQEGG
+792 RQAEITEEGG

-814 EGAGLLSNPEDMNSL
+814 EGAGLLSNPEDMNAL

-836 DRLLSRLRADLTT
+836 DRLLSRLRADVTT

-854 FVKALEEELLH
+854 FVKVLEEELLH
-865 LQHGWAAFDLF
+865 VQHRRAAFDLF
-876 AGTVPEDQVNPENFK
+876 AGTVPEDQVTPENFK

-904 LTIGQIQE
+904 LTLGQIQE

-931 QEFAQVAGRRGRLA
+931 QEFAQVSGRRGRLA

-981 KNWLGKFVG
+981 KNWLQTFVG

-1009 VSDLIYGNTFAKI
+1009 VSDLIYGNSFAKI
-1022 REARDEQGTAIS
+1022 REARDEKGTAIP
-1034 GKQTLTASL
+1034 GKETLSAST
-1043 DPMAIRKRFEQ
+1043 DPMAVRRRFER

-1059 ELVKKINEDFGLGKP
+1059 ELVKKINEDFGLGQP
-1074 REARK
+1074 RGARK
-1079 GEIWAKTVG
+1079 GPLWAKTVG
-1088 RLIGKFP
+1088 KLIGQFP
-1095 TFKPNEVE
+1095 TFKPDEVE
-1103 AIVGEDIPD
+1103 AIVGEEIPN

-1134 NSMLDARDK
+1134 RSLLDARGK

-1273 KVFDELFASF
+1273 KVFDQIFKSF
-1283 PQEVLPNGETA
+1283 NEQ
-1294 SREQDVFDFLF
+1294 EQDVFDFLF
-1305 RAKEMENP
+1305 RANEMENP

-1353 AGQLSASVDP
+1353 AGQLSASIDP
-1363 VELAKQRG
+1363 VTAG
-1371 IKTEITKLSD
+1371 
-1381 LYNFPARFTNT
+1381 
-1392 QEMEADGI
+1392 
-1400 QVEKFASAMS
+1400 
-1410 KIQKLGIVPDPTM
+1410 KIQEVEDRGREFLASLPDTFVLAFGPGGVVTRPYWVVRSRNQVSQENLKTVRIAIADRPISDIAAIDEKGNVSVRT
-1423 LNFLQ
+1423 LNFLGSSNINTIEDLMGLTEEKVRSARNTAPSTWNEVKQLQDVVNETFAVPEISYYRTIKQ
-1428 AYENK
+1428 A
-1433 IDWNKIKTPQ
+1433 
-1443 DLYAYAETLYGNI
+1443 
-1456 SEIQN
+1456 
-1461 YRVSPKDINFSLEEN
+1461 RN
-1476 ALVAV
+1476 ALARTREKDPEAKAYGADGVDIDEK
-1481 ALFNEDARKALEAY
+1481 EDFSKNFFGGTL
-1495 RQNKEQNQLKILD
+1495 EQNVRYFSELLIDSELVD
-1508 YINTQRIESVREWY
+1508 EGAVIHFADGRIGKPTFIVPAGGAREMGEAGVY
-1522 NEIDDATGRRNLVP
+1522 FPSAEQAEQMVQTLQKVP
-1536 AFNAP
+1536 AFKDSYAKEIVSNRTGQKFWQIYWGNRKTAEDVAAIKKNNYEGGMEAYGMAFGYRP
-1541 FAKVLLWSIPDT
+1541 ELVKDFAYKDYKEV
-1553 ALKAKKA
+1553 
-1560 GGSTIASVSSLV
+1560 
-1572 QTVLN
+1572 
-1577 KMNENG
+1577 ENRE
-1583 LKTINVEKLYRKM
+1583 L
-1596 LTDMAAQNVVEKVE
+1596 EKV
-1610 VAPGKEWVYIPSKS
+1610 
-1624 EDQINFKSNVEKL
+1624 
-1637 KQLSASSWCT
+1637 
-1647 RSFNAEPYL
+1647 
-1656 QQGGFWILIDNQK
+1656 
-1669 PLIAVR
+1669 
-1675 KVGSEVREIQDV
+1675 
-1687 QNTGIKPIPDDLWND
+1687 
-1702 TVSFLKKRDLYS
+1702 
-1714 SAIPIIRQAGR
+1714 
-1725 LSGDDLLK
+1725 
-1733 VISTAKNITEL
+1733 KNLL
-1744 EAYLRDYQLSS
+1744 EA
-1755 IASPE
+1755 E
-1760 VGTMIWSKTKELIQK
+1760 VI
-1775 EKDQYVSSQEVN
+1775 
-1787 KTPEYVEDLYAPK
+1787 
-1800 VGQIV
+1800 
-1805 KKLIIPPSADKQFVL
+1805 
-1820 PNSEV
+1820 
-1825 ATDIFNY
+1825 
-1832 LNYLQG
+1832 
-1838 VRQEFKTERPT
+1838 
-1849 TFGDN
+1849 
-1854 PTFIYD
+1854 
-1860 FEATPVFS
+1860 
-1868 PEQKRA
+1868 
-1874 LARGYLFGN
+1874 
-1883 ENSYDPQFS
+1883 
-1892 ESSFLTTED
+1892 
-1901 LNELVRHV
+1901 
-1909 NDQDLGPFMR
+1909 
-1919 HFRYRPIVGN
+1919 
-1929 TNSNLDTLKFIIDSN
+1929 
-1944 PSYSDPDD
+1944 
-1952 AGLKIELYNE
+1952 
-1962 AMVKSRTAAPYA
+1962 
-1974 FLGGKGLTTERK
+1974 
-1986 DYEKHLAGL
+1986 
-1995 TSLIANDFD
+1995 
-2004 AMSTK
+2004 
-2009 VFSDLML
+2009 
-2016 YLESN
+2016 
-2021 QMDLLV
+2021 
-2027 NSIVSTT
+2027 
-2034 PPGKTNDVLESV
+2034 
-2046 LQKLLDN
+2046 
-2053 DVNQK
+2053 
-2058 QIYKFFAAFPQD
+2058 
-2070 ESGVIKKTIEKVANN
+2070 
-2085 IMGRNELTIYTVEKL
+2085 
-2100 TKIFSLYSSWYDR
+2100 
-2113 SQDLVSQQTAKDILS
+2113 
-2128 TFASYLRSE
+2128 
-2137 EVSRNGVE
+2137 
-2145 RIFESAILPW
+2145 
-2155 KTLQEKALQRQTEAS
+2155 
-2170 PLFVE
+2170 
-2175 GAKEF
+2175 
-2180 DQRNAIYNSLSASK
+2180 
-2194 TFKELLNNFDRDFK
+2194 
-2208 STASEKMDILSFLP
+2208 
-2222 TRSLGDPDIVDKLLS
+2222 DKLL
-2237 YGATVL
+2237 
-2243 KEKKESG
+2243 
-2250 VVGNDGNIDAL
+2250 
-2261 LFEANSLVRRAR
+2261 
-2273 REQKP
+2273 
-2278 FDRIKYKDLVDR
+2278 
-2290 SITLLTDYAKFLAP
+2290 KF
-2304 KVETLIATK
+2304 
-2313 GVPRL
+2313 
-2318 YLNTEDLFAYGVEG
+2318 
-2332 YLRAAN
+2332 AA
-2338 LAFDIMFSDTIT
+2338 
-2350 QQQREELTEVIG
+2350 G
-2362 KFPPIAARQ
+2362 
-2371 FLDSMAPIS
+2371 
-2380 FWKQDALNTFEDVQR
+2380 
-2395 AFKKTSGKNMG
+2395 
-2406 ELLNEFFDTN
+2406 
-2416 YGKTIL
+2416 
-2422 SVSESGKQKSFPT
+2422 
-2435 LQILLGENSEQKTK
+2435 
-2449 ALEALTRYS
+2449 
-2458 ANVFSKFL
+2458 
-2466 TPSYLKD
+2466 
-2473 INLSAELSFSGQGLE
+2473 
-2488 AFYDPSQ
+2488 
-2495 AELVFVLDNI
+2495 
-2505 ASEQRGR
+2505 
-2512 QLFFHEATH
+2512 
-2521 GNVAYLKTDEQ
+2521 
-2532 GKNELNQ
+2532 
-2539 ILNSARNELM
+2539 
-2549 ENAEYLANRAGF
+2549 
-2561 TSFDQMKV
+2561 
-2569 SYGFKNDTEMLGE
+2569 
-2582 LLARYAEDLET
+2582 
-2593 RVEPSWFTKIIRD
+2593 
-2606 LIGWFKRNLGL
+2606 
-2617 DFNRED
+2617 D
-2623 LLNWLSDRMQR
+2623 LLS
-2634 AATGERL
+2634 
-2641 VAGTQEPAPI
+2641 
-2651 LASLAKETLTASVDP
+2651 ASVDP

-2672 RRSLLSVPEDI
+2672 RRSLLNVPEAI
-2683 SKLLRARTYFPY
+2683 SKLLKARTYFPY

-2721 IALDRATETEVSNPQ
+2721 IALDRASETEVSNPQ
-2736 RIITLGVIGKR
+2736 RIITLSVIGKR

-2772 NKYSTDLYDVL
+2772 NKYSTDIYDVL

-2919 PLPKDFRNLNAREAI
+2919 PLPKNFRKLNAREAI

-2956 AVAITAEV
+2956 AVATTAEV

-3034 VDKKTTPKGLFDAM
+3034 VDKKTTPKGLFDEM

-3254 RFGLPTWDPEVVAE
+3254 RFGLPAWDPEVVVE

-3331 TQSVNLLSTGGNV
+3331 TQSVNLVSTGGNV
-3344 GLELVT
+3344 GLELLT
-3350 SAIGYIT
+3350 SAIGYAT
-3357 TLAVDNKIRVNP
+3357 TLAVDNKTTFNP
-3369 GKFIYDIISTY
+3369 GKFIYDVISTY

-3409 QVTPLEA
+3409 QLTPLEA

-3509 AEAGQFGTLEGIDP
+3509 AEAGQFVTLEGIDP

-3541 RLAQLREQQIATEVS
+3541 RLAQLREQQIAAEVA

-3583 LGYIGDRIAQLGA
+3583 LGYIGDSIAKLGA

-3617 SLNYTPY
+3617 SINYTPY

-3636 LRKNKGGKYEFESP
+3636 LRKNRGGKYEFERP
-3650 EGVEFYKLATQA
+3650 EGAEFYKLATQA

-3677 QDMDDPW
+3677 QDMDEPW

-3723 LQFRHSDIPGL
+3723 LQFRHSDMPGL

-3763 YMAASLGSVVF
+3763 YMAASMGSVVF
-3774 EKNLLSGAKSL
+3774 EKNLLSGAKSF

-3791 KEDPVAALQRGA
+3791 REDPVAALQRGA

-3824 VNDRGMVEQ
+3824 VNERGMVEK
-3833 IDQRKLNSTVPGF
+3833 IDYRKLNSTVPGF

-3860 KLNRLG
+3860 NLNRLG

-3882 FFPEV
+3882 LFPEV

-3905 ISRLTKINV
+3905 ISRLTKIKV

-3919 PEQVR
+3919 P
-3924 VDITED
+3924 
-3930 TYYDYAKYNGQY
+3930 
-3942 LRRVLTPARARNLAN
+3942 
-3957 RARVDRE
+3957 
-3964 GAQDELQDLATQ
+3964 
-3976 AKKYAVDRI
+3976 
-3985 EAQIRTKGL
+3985 
-3994 GQ
+3994 

>member
-11 AALEEQQALAEGVE
+11 TALEEQQPLAEGVE
-25 PEEVPE
+25 LEEVPE
-31 QPVTQQ
+31 QPVPQQ

-111 KPIFDAPNYVMQ
+111 KPIFNAPNYVMQ

-161 YREQRDMYVNPDLK
+161 YREQRDRYVNPDLK
-175 KFTEDQLGFFGSAG
+175 KFTEEQLGFFGTTG
-189 RILTNPFDIALPLF
+189 RILTNPFDIAGPLF
-203 TQSMASSAPA
+203 LQSMGASAPA
-213 IALGAGAGAA
+213 LVAGALAGAA
-223 GTLVGGPVG
+223 GTAVGGPAVG
-232 GLGAGLAVGGAA
+232 IGAGLATSSVG
-244 SGVVDGVITFNQM
+244 SGYVEAVVNFNQM
-257 VIEEVGKRGLDP
+257 VIEEVVKRGLDP
-269 ANAQDV
+269 ANAKDV
-275 QSVLDDPKFVSD
+275 QTVLDDPKFVSD
-287 AVAYSAARGVVIGA
+287 AVAYSNTRGVVIGA

-306 FGAGK
+306 LGAGK
-311 YIAGAAKLAKASGLK
+311 YVGTAIRGAKAAETGAKVAKISGPKKLAIAGA
-326 KVGIGAAITGVETIG
+326 VGGVETVG
-341 EGVGETGAQIAAPL
+341 EGVGETAAQIAAPL
-355 ATGKPVELQP
+355 VTGKPIEIQP
-365 GEIAAEMFVQAPGS
+365 GEIAAEMFVQTPGN
-379 IAIAGLQTARAL
+379 IVQGGLQTARVL
-391 IDANA
+391 LDANA

-414 KFEKVLGVQAQAT
+414 KFEKVLGVQAQAP
-427 TDVQK
+427 TDAQK

-539 LEIVQAKPIT
+539 LEIVQAKPIA

-562 TAQVVAQEELQAPAP
+562 TAQVVAQEEVQAPAP

-591 TPIVETPAPV
+591 TAAKPEVEAPVAVSATAPQAVTPPAAPTPVAETPA
-601 TTTPAPVTPAPKK
+601 PAPVTPAPKK

-699 VGAPVA
+699 VSTPVV

-714 QAEQERLTEAEQK
+714 QTEQERLSEAEQK

-734 VIAEADQLG
+734 VIAEADKLG
-743 VDEESV
+743 IDEESV

-755 TPSDEKILRTRAV
+755 TPSDEKILRARVV

-792 KQGELTQEGG
+792 RQAEITEEGG

-814 EGAGLLSNPEDMNSL
+814 EGAGLLSNPEDMNAL

-836 DRLLSRLRADLTT
+836 DRLLSRLRADVTT

-854 FVKALEEELLH
+854 FVKVLEEELLH
-865 LQHGWAAFDLF
+865 VQHGRAAFDLF
-876 AGTVPEDQVNPENFK
+876 AGTVPEDQVTPENFK

-904 LTIGQIQE
+904 LTLGQIQE

-931 QEFAQVAGRRGRLA
+931 QEFAQVSGRRGRLA

-981 KNWLGKFVG
+981 KNWLQKFIG
-990 ETIPKKYANQTPV
+990 ETVPKKYANQTPV

-1009 VSDLIYGNTFAKI
+1009 VSDLINGNSPAKI

-1034 GKQTLTASL
+1034 GKETLTASF
-1043 DPMAIRKRFEQ
+1043 DPMAVRRRFEQ

-1059 ELVKKINEDFGLGKP
+1059 ELVKKINEDFGLGQP
-1074 REARK
+1074 RGARK
-1079 GEIWAKTVG
+1079 GPLWAKTVG
-1088 RLIGKFP
+1088 KLIGQFP
-1095 TFKPNEVE
+1095 TFKPDEVE
-1103 AIVGEDIPD
+1103 AIVGEEIPN

-1134 NSMLDARDK
+1134 RSLLDARGK

-1273 KVFDELFASF
+1273 KVFDQIFKSF
-1283 PQEVLPNGETA
+1283 NEQ
-1294 SREQDVFDFLF
+1294 EQDVFDFLF
-1305 RAKEMENP
+1305 RANEMENP

-1353 AGQLSASVDP
+1353 AGQLSASIDPVFYSKINRTVEESKQGRASGAQWKAMIKNSKLGVSLGEMGLVGVNALEDDKVYTKDEILSYLNANSIEAGEVAFIGDNTPFSDYQIDNFGEDYTEFFVTQKDKKNPEKDLLIETYQKEARAAEERGESQQVLDKLILDLNVTLYEKGLNTVPDWRDGHPQYSGVKNPIVRIRSSVRTLPDGRRMLFLEEVQPPNEENQGLMPPLLMKNWRPIGMKWAIREATDRGLDLIGWTPGKIQVQRYSIAKQIKEIDITAPVSRNERYVDLKGPDGVTFSLTVDP
-1363 VELAKQRG
+1363 KGLVTESSENASQAKGQLLKDVIGEQLAKQVLKSNTG
-1371 IKTEITKLSD
+1371 TIDGQNLEVGGDGLKKLYDED
-1381 LYNFPARFTNT
+1381 LRNVVNGLPVVKKSGVRVGQST
-1392 QEMEADGI
+1392 
-1400 QVEKFASAMS
+1400 
-1410 KIQKLGIVPDPTM
+1410 L
-1423 LNFLQ
+1423 
-1428 AYENK
+1428 K
-1433 IDWNKIKTPQ
+1433 IDK
-1443 DLYAYAETLYGNI
+1443 
-1456 SEIQN
+1456 
-1461 YRVSPKDINFSLEEN
+1461 
-1476 ALVAV
+1476 
-1481 ALFNEDARKALEAY
+1481 
-1495 RQNKEQNQLKILD
+1495 
-1508 YINTQRIESVREWY
+1508 
-1522 NEIDDATGRRNLVP
+1522 
-1536 AFNAP
+1536 
-1541 FAKVLLWSIPDT
+1541 
-1553 ALKAKKA
+1553 
-1560 GGSTIASVSSLV
+1560 SLV
-1572 QTVLN
+1572 
-1577 KMNENG
+1577 NE
-1583 LKTINVEKLYRKM
+1583 
-1596 LTDMAAQNVVEKVE
+1596 
-1610 VAPGKEWVYIPSKS
+1610 
-1624 EDQINFKSNVEKL
+1624 
-1637 KQLSASSWCT
+1637 
-1647 RSFNAEPYL
+1647 
-1656 QQGGFWILIDNQK
+1656 
-1669 PLIAVR
+1669 
-1675 KVGSEVREIQDV
+1675 
-1687 QNTGIKPIPDDLWND
+1687 
-1702 TVSFLKKRDLYS
+1702 FLR
-1714 SAIPIIRQAGR
+1714 
-1725 LSGDDLLK
+1725 
-1733 VISTAKNITEL
+1733 
-1744 EAYLRDYQLSS
+1744 
-1755 IASPE
+1755 
-1760 VGTMIWSKTKELIQK
+1760 
-1775 EKDQYVSSQEVN
+1775 
-1787 KTPEYVEDLYAPK
+1787 TPEY
-1800 VGQIV
+1800 
-1805 KKLIIPPSADKQFVL
+1805 
-1820 PNSEV
+1820 
-1825 ATDIFNY
+1825 
-1832 LNYLQG
+1832 
-1838 VRQEFKTERPT
+1838 
-1849 TFGDN
+1849 
-1854 PTFIYD
+1854 
-1860 FEATPVFS
+1860 
-1868 PEQKRA
+1868 
-1874 LARGYLFGN
+1874 
-1883 ENSYDPQFS
+1883 
-1892 ESSFLTTED
+1892 
-1901 LNELVRHV
+1901 
-1909 NDQDLGPFMR
+1909 
-1919 HFRYRPIVGN
+1919 
-1929 TNSNLDTLKFIIDSN
+1929 
-1944 PSYSDPDD
+1944 
-1952 AGLKIELYNE
+1952 
-1962 AMVKSRTAAPYA
+1962 
-1974 FLGGKGLTTERK
+1974 
-1986 DYEKHLAGL
+1986 
-1995 TSLIANDFD
+1995 
-2004 AMSTK
+2004 
-2009 VFSDLML
+2009 
-2016 YLESN
+2016 
-2021 QMDLLV
+2021 
-2027 NSIVSTT
+2027 
-2034 PPGKTNDVLESV
+2034 
-2046 LQKLLDN
+2046 
-2053 DVNQK
+2053 
-2058 QIYKFFAAFPQD
+2058 
-2070 ESGVIKKTIEKVANN
+2070 
-2085 IMGRNELTIYTVEKL
+2085 
-2100 TKIFSLYSSWYDR
+2100 
-2113 SQDLVSQQTAKDILS
+2113 
-2128 TFASYLRSE
+2128 
-2137 EVSRNGVE
+2137 
-2145 RIFESAILPW
+2145 
-2155 KTLQEKALQRQTEAS
+2155 
-2170 PLFVE
+2170 
-2175 GAKEF
+2175 
-2180 DQRNAIYNSLSASK
+2180 
-2194 TFKELLNNFDRDFK
+2194 KELLNQQRIEVK
-2208 STASEKMDILSFLP
+2208 A
-2222 TRSLGDPDIVDKLLS
+2222 V
-2237 YGATVL
+2237 
-2243 KEKKESG
+2243 EKKR
-2250 VVGNDGNIDAL
+2250 NDNLRYLDQYFKETPVNERTQAYMDGWNVEYDRTVSE
-2261 LFEANSLVRRAR
+2261 FR
-2273 REQKP
+2273 REMDELDAG
-2278 FDRIKYKDLVDR
+2278 FREA
-2290 SITLLTDYAKFLAP
+2290 SN
-2304 KVETLIATK
+2304 E
-2313 GVPRL
+2313 
-2318 YLNTEDLFAYGVEG
+2318 LFATFSQGKKDEG
-2332 YLRAAN
+2332 ID
-2338 LAFDIMFSDTIT
+2338 LAVPSL
-2350 QQQREELTEVIG
+2350 ELTPEI
-2362 KFPPIAARQ
+2362 K
-2371 FLDSMAPIS
+2371 
-2380 FWKQDALNTFEDVQR
+2380 
-2395 AFKKTSGKNMG
+2395 
-2406 ELLNEFFDTN
+2406 
-2416 YGKTIL
+2416 
-2422 SVSESGKQKSFPT
+2422 
-2435 LQILLGENSEQKTK
+2435 
-2449 ALEALTRYS
+2449 
-2458 ANVFSKFL
+2458 
-2466 TPSYLKD
+2466 
-2473 INLSAELSFSGQGLE
+2473 
-2488 AFYDPSQ
+2488 
-2495 AELVFVLDNI
+2495 
-2505 ASEQRGR
+2505 
-2512 QLFFHEATH
+2512 
-2521 GNVAYLKTDEQ
+2521 
-2532 GKNELNQ
+2532 
-2539 ILNSARNELM
+2539 
-2549 ENAEYLANRAGF
+2549 
-2561 TSFDQMKV
+2561 
-2569 SYGFKNDTEMLGE
+2569 
-2582 LLARYAEDLET
+2582 
-2593 RVEPSWFTKIIRD
+2593 
-2606 LIGWFKRNLGL
+2606 
-2617 DFNRED
+2617 
-2623 LLNWLSDRMQR
+2623 
-2634 AATGERL
+2634 
-2641 VAGTQEPAPI
+2641 
-2651 LASLAKETLTASVDP
+2651 ASVVKGQPLISASIDP
-2666 MATQAL
+2666 VATQAL
-2672 RRSLLSVPEDI
+2672 RRSLLNVPETI
-2683 SKLLRARTYFPY
+2683 ANLLKARTYFPY

-2736 RIITLGVIGKR
+2736 RIITLSVIGKR

-2919 PLPKDFRNLNAREAI
+2919 PLPKNFRNLNAREAI

-2956 AVAITAEV
+2956 AVATTAEV

-3034 VDKKTTPKGLFDAM
+3034 VDKKTTPKGLFDEM

-3331 TQSVNLLSTGGNV
+3331 TQSVNLVSTGGNV
-3344 GLELVT
+3344 GLELLT
-3350 SAIGYIT
+3350 SAIGYAT
-3357 TLAVDNKIRVNP
+3357 TLAVDNKTTFNP
-3369 GKFIYDIISTY
+3369 GKFIYDVISTY

-3409 QVTPLEA
+3409 QLTPLEA

-3464 LRMQMRYLL
+3464 LRMQMRFLL

-3541 RLAQLREQQIATEVS
+3541 RLAQLREQQIAAEVA

-3583 LGYIGDRIAQLGA
+3583 LGYIGDSIAKLGA

-3617 SLNYTPY
+3617 SINYTPY

-3636 LRKNKGGKYEFESP
+3636 LRKNRGGKYEFERP
-3650 EGVEFYKLATQA
+3650 EGAEFYKLATQA

-3677 QDMDDPW
+3677 QDMDEPW

-3723 LQFRHSDIPGL
+3723 LQFRHSDMPGL

-3763 YMAASLGSVVF
+3763 YMAASMGSVVF
-3774 EKNLLSGAKSL
+3774 EKNLLSGAKSF

-3791 KEDPVAALQRGA
+3791 REDPVAALQRGA

-3824 VNDRGMVEQ
+3824 VNERGMVEK
-3833 IDQRKLNSTVPGF
+3833 INYRKLNSTVPGF

-3860 KLNRLG
+3860 NLNRLG

-3882 FFPEV
+3882 LFPEV

-3905 ISRLTKINV
+3905 ISRLTKIKV

-3942 LRRVLTPARARNLAN
+3942 LRRVLTPARAKTLAN
-3957 RARVDRE
+3957 RAKTDRE
-3964 GAQDELQDLATQ
+3964 GAQEELQDLARK

>member
-11 AALEEQQALAEGVE
+11 TALEEQQPLAEGVE
-25 PEEVPE
+25 LEEVPE
-31 QPVTQQ
+31 QPVPQQ

-77 ATQYLAQS
+77 ATQYLAQN
-85 GALSTEDDVKYTE
+85 GALSTEEDVKYTE

-111 KPIFDAPNYVMQ
+111 KPIFNAPNYIMQ

-161 YREQRDMYVNPDLK
+161 YREQRDRYVSPDLK
-175 KFTEDQLGFFGSAG
+175 KFTEEQLGFFGTTG

-311 YIAGAAKLAKASGLK
+311 YVGTALRGAKAAETAGKLAKISGPRKL
-326 KVGIGAAITGVETIG
+326 GIAAAVTGVETIG

-365 GEIAAEMFVQAPGS
+365 GEIAAEMFVQAPSSAVQG
-379 IAIAGLQTARAL
+379 AFQTARVL
-391 IDANA
+391 LDANA

-414 KFEKVLGVQAQAT
+414 KFEKVLGVQAQAP

-460 FSSLTEEEKGKVQVD
+460 FSSLTDEEKGRVQVD

-523 EQAPVAA
+523 EQAPVAGTPA
-530 VVQAPSPTP
+530 PVQP
-539 LEIVQAKPIT
+539 LDGKPIT

-562 TAQVVAQEELQAPAP
+562 TAQVVAQEEVQIP
-577 VAETPAPVAEAPAP
+577 VAEALPLALGREEVQPATDPVVGIDINGTNIQQSGRGTFYTFENGRVRTGPAFSEETPAPETTAPTQQEKTFEFNLTGGGRTSGVISQDGKTARLVVAEAARQKDSTKKVSGTKTVEQTINLLKNQGVNTLQVRLQSEQMRKVLASLVQKKILENPRDLAGVSVDQYPTTFSIP
-591 TPIVETPAPV
+591 TPIATP
-601 TTTPAPVTPAPKK
+601 TPAPVTPAVQK

-651 PKTPTVEAPKEKAPE
+651 PKTPTIEAPKEKAPE

-699 VGAPVA
+699 VSTPVV

-714 QAEQERLTEAEQK
+714 QTEQERLSEAEQK

-734 VIAEADQLG
+734 VIAEADKLG
-743 VDEESV
+743 IDEESV

-755 TPSDEKILRTRAV
+755 TPSDEKILRARVV
-768 LRLLNLGLAD
+768 LRLLNLGLLD
-778 VYNNIRKIAAKTRG
+778 VYNNIRKVAAKTRG

-802 PKIKRVVFTTRE
+802 PRIKRVVFTTRE
-814 EGAGLLSNPEDMNSL
+814 EGAGLLSNPEDMNAL
-829 DVIYVNP
+829 DVVYVNP
-836 DRLLSRLRADLTT
+836 DRLLSRLRADITT

-876 AGTVPEDQVNPENFK
+876 AGTVPKDQVTPENFK

-904 LTIGQIQE
+904 LSIGQIQE

-1009 VSDLIYGNTFAKI
+1009 VSDLIYGNSPAKI

-1034 GKQTLTASL
+1034 GKETLTASF
-1043 DPMAIRKRFEQ
+1043 DPMAIRRRFEQ

-1059 ELVKKINEDFGLGKP
+1059 ELVKKIDEDFGLGQP
-1074 REARK
+1074 RGARK
-1079 GEIWAKTVG
+1079 GPLWAKTVG
-1088 RLIGKFP
+1088 KLIGQFP
-1095 TFKPNEVE
+1095 TFKPDEVE
-1103 AIVGEDIPD
+1103 AIVGEEIPD

-1134 NSMLDARDK
+1134 RSLLDARGK

-1273 KVFDELFASF
+1273 KVFDQIFKSF
-1283 PQEVLPNGETA
+1283 NEQ
-1294 SREQDVFDFLF
+1294 EQDVFDFLF
-1305 RAKEMENP
+1305 RANEMENP

-1363 VELAKQRG
+1363 
-1371 IKTEITKLSD
+1371 
-1381 LYNFPARFTNT
+1381 
-1392 QEMEADGI
+1392 
-1400 QVEKFASAMS
+1400 
-1410 KIQKLGIVPDPTM
+1410 
-1423 LNFLQ
+1423 
-1428 AYENK
+1428 
-1433 IDWNKIKTPQ
+1433 
-1443 DLYAYAETLYGNI
+1443 
-1456 SEIQN
+1456 
-1461 YRVSPKDINFSLEEN
+1461 
-1476 ALVAV
+1476 
-1481 ALFNEDARKALEAY
+1481 
-1495 RQNKEQNQLKILD
+1495 
-1508 YINTQRIESVREWY
+1508 
-1522 NEIDDATGRRNLVP
+1522 
-1536 AFNAP
+1536 
-1541 FAKVLLWSIPDT
+1541 
-1553 ALKAKKA
+1553 
-1560 GGSTIASVSSLV
+1560 
-1572 QTVLN
+1572 
-1577 KMNENG
+1577 
-1583 LKTINVEKLYRKM
+1583 
-1596 LTDMAAQNVVEKVE
+1596 
-1610 VAPGKEWVYIPSKS
+1610 
-1624 EDQINFKSNVEKL
+1624 
-1637 KQLSASSWCT
+1637 
-1647 RSFNAEPYL
+1647 
-1656 QQGGFWILIDNQK
+1656 
-1669 PLIAVR
+1669 
-1675 KVGSEVREIQDV
+1675 
-1687 QNTGIKPIPDDLWND
+1687 
-1702 TVSFLKKRDLYS
+1702 
-1714 SAIPIIRQAGR
+1714 
-1725 LSGDDLLK
+1725 
-1733 VISTAKNITEL
+1733 
-1744 EAYLRDYQLSS
+1744 
-1755 IASPE
+1755 
-1760 VGTMIWSKTKELIQK
+1760 
-1775 EKDQYVSSQEVN
+1775 
-1787 KTPEYVEDLYAPK
+1787 
-1800 VGQIV
+1800 
-1805 KKLIIPPSADKQFVL
+1805 
-1820 PNSEV
+1820 
-1825 ATDIFNY
+1825 
-1832 LNYLQG
+1832 
-1838 VRQEFKTERPT
+1838 
-1849 TFGDN
+1849 
-1854 PTFIYD
+1854 
-1860 FEATPVFS
+1860 
-1868 PEQKRA
+1868 
-1874 LARGYLFGN
+1874 
-1883 ENSYDPQFS
+1883 
-1892 ESSFLTTED
+1892 
-1901 LNELVRHV
+1901 
-1909 NDQDLGPFMR
+1909 
-1919 HFRYRPIVGN
+1919 
-1929 TNSNLDTLKFIIDSN
+1929 
-1944 PSYSDPDD
+1944 
-1952 AGLKIELYNE
+1952 
-1962 AMVKSRTAAPYA
+1962 
-1974 FLGGKGLTTERK
+1974 
-1986 DYEKHLAGL
+1986 
-1995 TSLIANDFD
+1995 
-2004 AMSTK
+2004 
-2009 VFSDLML
+2009 
-2016 YLESN
+2016 
-2021 QMDLLV
+2021 
-2027 NSIVSTT
+2027 
-2034 PPGKTNDVLESV
+2034 
-2046 LQKLLDN
+2046 
-2053 DVNQK
+2053 
-2058 QIYKFFAAFPQD
+2058 
-2070 ESGVIKKTIEKVANN
+2070 
-2085 IMGRNELTIYTVEKL
+2085 
-2100 TKIFSLYSSWYDR
+2100 
-2113 SQDLVSQQTAKDILS
+2113 
-2128 TFASYLRSE
+2128 
-2137 EVSRNGVE
+2137 
-2145 RIFESAILPW
+2145 
-2155 KTLQEKALQRQTEAS
+2155 
-2170 PLFVE
+2170 
-2175 GAKEF
+2175 
-2180 DQRNAIYNSLSASK
+2180 
-2194 TFKELLNNFDRDFK
+2194 
-2208 STASEKMDILSFLP
+2208 
-2222 TRSLGDPDIVDKLLS
+2222 
-2237 YGATVL
+2237 
-2243 KEKKESG
+2243 
-2250 VVGNDGNIDAL
+2250 
-2261 LFEANSLVRRAR
+2261 
-2273 REQKP
+2273 
-2278 FDRIKYKDLVDR
+2278 
-2290 SITLLTDYAKFLAP
+2290 
-2304 KVETLIATK
+2304 
-2313 GVPRL
+2313 
-2318 YLNTEDLFAYGVEG
+2318 
-2332 YLRAAN
+2332 
-2338 LAFDIMFSDTIT
+2338 
-2350 QQQREELTEVIG
+2350 
-2362 KFPPIAARQ
+2362 
-2371 FLDSMAPIS
+2371 
-2380 FWKQDALNTFEDVQR
+2380 
-2395 AFKKTSGKNMG
+2395 
-2406 ELLNEFFDTN
+2406 
-2416 YGKTIL
+2416 
-2422 SVSESGKQKSFPT
+2422 
-2435 LQILLGENSEQKTK
+2435 
-2449 ALEALTRYS
+2449 
-2458 ANVFSKFL
+2458 
-2466 TPSYLKD
+2466 
-2473 INLSAELSFSGQGLE
+2473 
-2488 AFYDPSQ
+2488 
-2495 AELVFVLDNI
+2495 
-2505 ASEQRGR
+2505 
-2512 QLFFHEATH
+2512 
-2521 GNVAYLKTDEQ
+2521 
-2532 GKNELNQ
+2532 
-2539 ILNSARNELM
+2539 
-2549 ENAEYLANRAGF
+2549 
-2561 TSFDQMKV
+2561 
-2569 SYGFKNDTEMLGE
+2569 
-2582 LLARYAEDLET
+2582 
-2593 RVEPSWFTKIIRD
+2593 
-2606 LIGWFKRNLGL
+2606 
-2617 DFNRED
+2617 
-2623 LLNWLSDRMQR
+2623 
-2634 AATGERL
+2634 
-2641 VAGTQEPAPI
+2641 
-2651 LASLAKETLTASVDP
+2651 

-2672 RRSLLSVPEDI
+2672 RRSLLSVPEAI
-2683 SKLLRARTYFPY
+2683 SNLLKARTYFPY

-2721 IALDRATETEVSNPQ
+2721 IALDRASETQVPNPE

-2919 PLPKDFRNLNAREAI
+2919 PLPKDLRNLNAREAI

-2956 AVAITAEV
+2956 AVATTAEV

-3127 ALQVAVNRTFDA
+3127 ALQVAVNRTFDV

-3145 AKEVRQLVDFKA
+3145 AKEVRQFVDFKA

-3331 TQSVNLLSTGGNV
+3331 TQSVNLVSTGGNV
-3344 GLELVT
+3344 GLELLT
-3350 SAIGYIT
+3350 SAIGYAT
-3357 TLAVDNKIRVNP
+3357 TLAVDNKTTFNP
-3369 GKFIYDIISTY
+3369 GKFIYDVISTF

-3409 QVTPLEA
+3409 QLTPLEA

-3464 LRMQMRYLL
+3464 LRMQMRFLL

-3541 RLAQLREQQIATEVS
+3541 RLAQLREQQIAAEVA

-3583 LGYIGDRIAQLGA
+3583 LGYIGDSIAKLGA

-3617 SLNYTPY
+3617 SINYTPY

-3636 LRKNKGGKYEFESP
+3636 LRKNRGGKYEFERP
-3650 EGVEFYKLATQA
+3650 EGAEFYKLATQA

-3677 QDMDDPW
+3677 QDMDEPW

-3723 LQFRHSDIPGL
+3723 LQFRHSDMPGL

-3763 YMAASLGSVVF
+3763 YMAASMGSVVF
-3774 EKNLLSGAKSL
+3774 EKNLLSGAKSF

-3791 KEDPVAALQRGA
+3791 REDPVAALQRGA

-3824 VNDRGMVEQ
+3824 VNERGMVEK
-3833 IDQRKLNSTVPGF
+3833 INYRKLNSTVPGF

-3860 KLNRLG
+3860 NLNRLG

-3882 FFPEV
+3882 LFPEV

-3905 ISRLTKINV
+3905 ISRLTKIKV

-3930 TYYDYAKYNGQY
+3930 IYYDYAKYNGQY
-3942 LRRVLTPARARNLAN
+3942 LRRVLTPARAKNLAN
-3957 RARVDRE
+3957 RAKTDRE
-3964 GAQDELQDLATQ
+3964 GAQEDLQDLARQ

>member
-111 KPIFDAPNYVMQ
+111 KPIFNAPNYVMQ

-311 YIAGAAKLAKASGLK
+311 YIAGAAKLSKASGLK

-577 VAETPAPVAEAPAP
+577 VAETPAPVVEAPAP
-591 TPIVETPAPV
+591 TPIAETPAPV

-778 VYNNIRKIAAKTRG
+778 VYNNIRKVAAKTRG
-792 KQGELTQEGG
+792 RQAEITQEGG
-802 PKIKRVVFTTRE
+802 PRIKRVVFTTRE
-814 EGAGLLSNPEDMNSL
+814 EGAGLLSDPRDMNSL
-829 DVIYVNP
+829 DVIQVNP
-836 DRLLSRLRADLTT
+836 DRLLSRLRADVTT

-854 FVKALEEELLH
+854 FVKVLEEELLH

-876 AGTVPEDQVNPENFK
+876 AGTVPKDQITPENFK
-891 NFFRKQSEEIEDS
+891 NFFIRQAEEIEKS
-904 LTIGQIQE
+904 LTLGQIQE
-912 VVGKYAGIDTAGKT
+912 VVGKYSGIDTTGKT

-931 QEFAQVAGRRGRLA
+931 QQFAQATGRRGRLA

-1003 ERYYNA
+1003 ERYYTA
-1009 VSDLIYGNTFAKI
+1009 VSDLIYGNSPAKI

-1034 GKQTLTASL
+1034 GKETLTASL
-1043 DPMAIRKRFEQ
+1043 DPMAVRRRFEQ

-1059 ELVKKINEDFGLGKP
+1059 ELVKKINEDFGLGQP
-1074 REARK
+1074 RGARK
-1079 GEIWAKTVG
+1079 GPLWAKTVG
-1088 RLIGKFP
+1088 KLIGQFP
-1095 TFKPNEVE
+1095 TFKPDEVE
-1103 AIVGEDIPD
+1103 AIVGEEIPD

-1134 NSMLDARDK
+1134 RSLLDARGK

-1200 AAEDATKAI
+1200 AAEEAANAI
-1209 VDREAEKFGDATY
+1209 VDREAET
-1222 VLEEKY
+1222 VEQKY
-1228 DRVPTPELA
+1228 APVPTGELA

-1250 STTGELVAPGL
+1250 TISGELVAPGL

-1273 KVFDELFASF
+1273 KVFDQLFSTF
-1283 PQEVLPNGETA
+1283 SEQ
-1294 SREQDVFDFLF
+1294 EQDVFDFLF

-1363 VELAKQRG
+1363 VELAKQRR
-1371 IKTEITKLSD
+1371 IKTAITQLSD
-1381 LYNFPARFTNT
+1381 RYNFPARFTTT

-1400 QVEKFASAMS
+1400 EVDRFASAMS
-1410 KIQKLGIVPDPTM
+1410 KIQRLGLAPNPVM

-1428 AYENK
+1428 MYENK
-1433 IDWNKIKTPQ
+1433 IDWNKIKTSQ
-1443 DLYAYAETLYGNI
+1443 DLFEYGAI
-1456 SEIQN
+1456 LWERITEEQN
-1461 YRVSPKDINFSLEEN
+1461 YRVAPKDINFSLEET
-1476 ALVAV
+1476 ALAALAV
-1481 ALFNEDARKALEAY
+1481 FNEDARKALEAY
-1495 RQNKEQNQLKILD
+1495 RQDKERNQLKILD
-1508 YINTQRIESVREWY
+1508 YINQQRIESVHEWY
-1522 NEIDDATGRRNLVP
+1522 AEIENTTAAAT
-1536 AFNAP
+1536 FNYDWLPTAEQS
-1541 FAKVLLWSIPDT
+1541 FANILLWTIPDT

-1560 GGSTIASVSSLV
+1560 GGSTIAAVPSLM

-1596 LTDMAAQNVVEKVE
+1596 LTDMATQNVAEKIE
-1610 VAPGKEWVYIPSKS
+1610 VSPGKEWVYIPSKA
-1624 EDQINFKSNVEKL
+1624 EDPVHFKSNVEKL
-1637 KQLSASSWCT
+1637 KQLSASTWCT
-1647 RSFNAEPYL
+1647 KSFNAEPYL
-1656 QQGGFWILIDNQK
+1656 QRGGFWILIENQTTK
-1669 PLIAVR
+1669 IAVR
-1675 KVGSEVREIQDV
+1675 KDGDKVQEIQDI
-1687 QNTGIKPIPDDLWND
+1687 QNKGLKPIPEDLYQE
-1702 TVSFLKKRDLYS
+1702 TVSLLKRKELYS
-1714 SAIPIIRQAGR
+1714 SAMPLIREAGR
-1725 LSGDDLLK
+1725 LSKEERFALIKEATTFSQLLKATDGTIEANEEVGSLIWDRTKRIYDDELNKVLTNTTGLSDKEIRMLVDSAYMQDIGTIIARLFGRFGDQAVLRKDSNEVREMLQFLISAQERRLQAAEGEYSEKADRYISRSDPFPGGYGRIGSEEASNIFSYSPFVPEDLGRKLAVSYLKGLKSENNDTVISEFGSSPLLTPNEINDFVDGNLASYTLTYLLRNPNITWDTAKKILMGADEDVNAEYILVNLSRLISDSQTLFILDQEVPVKLKRSEQVKDNAIKFGLEIIGRRAFSTVPIEPVDIVNFISDSITYGSPENARIAADSLVEYTSKYGDSTYHAVNEIKWTPEQQKIISESFEQAINALATQPFFLAGDVEVTVDEADKLIYWLKHLVFPSAKNNLQLVKDSTVLKMMGLLSKYFDKSYTKTQNAIQYPLTQVLSRFWKNEETKPIGERLLDVFVKSLNNNKQLSGYDKLLKLYEVTDFGGIKLNKSVPNIIKWIKQIDYFNEKDIFDFSEPIKDLLK
-1733 VISTAKNITEL
+1733 VAVDSIISGENQEEKLNTETEL
-1744 EAYLRDYQLSS
+1744 SRLLTALEQRL
-1755 IASPE
+1755 
-1760 VGTMIWSKTKELIQK
+1760 
-1775 EKDQYVSSQEVN
+1775 VSSDN
-1787 KTPEYVEDLYAPK
+1787 YNSWILRPGDTDLPEGTLFT
-1800 VGQIV
+1800 QIGA
-1805 KKLIIPPSADKQFVL
+1805 IAI
-1820 PNSEV
+1820 
-1825 ATDIFNY
+1825 
-1832 LNYLQG
+1832 
-1838 VRQEFKTERPT
+1838 
-1849 TFGDN
+1849 
-1854 PTFIYD
+1854 
-1860 FEATPVFS
+1860 
-1868 PEQKRA
+1868 
-1874 LARGYLFGN
+1874 GYLHSVNPEKVSPQLIKALTNRPMLFSRAMERAFPGQ
-1883 ENSYDPQFS
+1883 NSWDS
-1892 ESSFLTTED
+1892 
-1901 LNELVRHV
+1901 
-1909 NDQDLGPFMR
+1909 
-1919 HFRYRPIVGN
+1919 
-1929 TNSNLDTLKFIIDSN
+1929 LK
-1944 PSYSDPDD
+1944 
-1952 AGLKIELYNE
+1952 
-1962 AMVKSRTAAPYA
+1962 KS
-1974 FLGGKGLTTERK
+1974 
-1986 DYEKHLAGL
+1986 
-1995 TSLIANDFD
+1995 AN
-2004 AMSTK
+2004 A
-2009 VFSDLML
+2009 
-2016 YLESN
+2016 
-2021 QMDLLV
+2021 
-2027 NSIVSTT
+2027 
-2034 PPGKTNDVLESV
+2034 
-2046 LQKLLDN
+2046 
-2053 DVNQK
+2053 VNQ
-2058 QIYKFFAAFPQD
+2058 AF
-2070 ESGVIKKTIEKVANN
+2070 KKVTGNN
-2085 IMGRNELTIYTVEKL
+2085 V
-2100 TKIFSLYSSWYDR
+2100 
-2113 SQDLVSQQTAKDILS
+2113 
-2128 TFASYLRSE
+2128 
-2137 EVSRNGVE
+2137 
-2145 RIFESAILPW
+2145 P
-2155 KTLQEKALQRQTEAS
+2155 
-2170 PLFVE
+2170 
-2175 GAKEF
+2175 
-2180 DQRNAIYNSLSASK
+2180 
-2194 TFKELLNNFDRDFK
+2194 ELL
-2208 STASEKMDILSFLP
+2208 T
-2222 TRSLGDPDIVDKLLS
+2222 
-2237 YGATVL
+2237 
-2243 KEKKESG
+2243 
-2250 VVGNDGNIDAL
+2250 DAL
-2261 LFEANSLVRRAR
+2261 LAEGTEETIGQRV
-2273 REQKP
+2273 
-2278 FDRIKYKDLVDR
+2278 
-2290 SITLLTDYAKFLAP
+2290 LTSAVKA
-2304 KVETLIATK
+2304 LIAK
-2313 GVPRL
+2313 
-2318 YLNTEDLFAYGVEG
+2318 YSA
-2332 YLRAAN
+2332 
-2338 LAFDIMFSDTIT
+2338 
-2350 QQQREELTEVIG
+2350 G
-2362 KFPPIAARQ
+2362 K
-2371 FLDSMAPIS
+2371 
-2380 FWKQDALNTFEDVQR
+2380 
-2395 AFKKTSGKNMG
+2395 
-2406 ELLNEFFDTN
+2406 
-2416 YGKTIL
+2416 
-2422 SVSESGKQKSFPT
+2422 
-2435 LQILLGENSEQKTK
+2435 
-2449 ALEALTRYS
+2449 LEAEVAGPT
-2458 ANVFSKFL
+2458 NIFSKFL
-2466 TPSYLKD
+2466 RPGTWDQEAQREMQISMSP
-2473 INLSAELSFSGQGLE
+2473 EGLE
-2488 AFYDPSQ
+2488 AFYDSKN
-2495 AELVFVLDNI
+2495 AELVFVLNKI
-2505 ASEQRGR
+2505 KSEQRGR
-2512 QLFFHEATH
+2512 QLFYHEATH
-2521 GNVAYLKTDEQ
+2521 GNVAYLDTTKE
-2532 GKNELNQ
+2532 GKIELEK
-2539 ILNSARNELM
+2539 ILNGSRDLLLA
-2549 ENAEYLANRAGF
+2549 NAERLVTKMGF
-2561 TSFDQMKV
+2561 LSVEDFKNT
-2569 SYGFKNDTEMLGE
+2569 YGFKTENEYLGE
-2582 LLARYAEDLET
+2582 LLARFAEDLAD
-2593 RVEPSWFTKIIRD
+2593 RPAPSWFTELVNK
-2606 LIGWFKRNLGL
+2606 LVLWFKKYMNL
-2617 DFNRED
+2617 DFNATD
-2623 LLNWLSDRMQR
+2623 LTTWLADRMES
-2634 AATGERL
+2634 AAQGERL
-2641 VAGTQEPAPI
+2641 TEVTQEPAPI

-2956 AVAITAEV
+2956 AVATTAEV

-3254 RFGLPTWDPEVVAE
+3254 RFDLPAWDPEVVAE

-3289 SLQLQGFIAQKLKEQ
+3289 ALQLQGFIAQKLKAQ
-3304 AKGYAKLGY
+3304 AKGYAKAGY

-3318 GSVWKAGVLSGFG
+3318 SSVWKAGVLSGFG
-3331 TQSVNLLSTGGNV
+3331 TQSVNLLSTAGNV
-3344 GLELVT
+3344 NLELLA
-3350 SAIGYIT
+3350 SAIGYASS
-3357 TLAVDNKIRVNP
+3357 LNVDNKIRANP
-3369 GKFIYDIISTY
+3369 GRFIYDIIMTY
-3380 IDNLGRVA
+3380 WDNLGRVA

-3409 QVTPLEA
+3409 QLTPLDA
-3416 FSVDTKLPK
+3416 FSIDSNLPK
-3425 GAKAT
+3425 GVKAT
-3430 AKWTLNNYLGLWK
+3430 AKWSLNNYLALWR

-3473 MSEKGMTSQQADEI
+3473 MSEKNLSPKQTNEL
-3487 MKDLFSADSDMMTGI
+3487 MKDLFSADSDMMSGV
-3502 REQVDRE
+3502 REQVNRE

-3541 RLAQLREQQIATEVS
+3541 RLAQLREQAIATEVA
-3556 GDNADETVQGIKR
+3556 GEDVDETIKGIR
-3569 FTEVATFNNNPTGL
+3569 NFTEVATFNNNPTGA
-3583 LGYIGDRIAQLGA
+3583 LGFVGDVLARIGNRFKLAA
-3596 GFPLLQP
+3596 P
-3603 FTSFTRTVANVVNA
+3603 FTSFTRTVSNVVNA

-3624 GFFRLAGGSLGN
+3624 GFARMAGFSLGN
-3636 LRKNKGGKYEFESP
+3636 LAGNMGSKYEFKSP
-3650 EGVEFYKLATQA
+3650 EGVEFYKLQTQA
-3662 TLGTLTLYALNSLFW
+3662 VMGTLTLLALAALFW
-3677 QDMDDPW
+3677 KDMKEPW
-3684 DKAKFAVTG
+3684 EKADFAVTG
-3693 LGPSDP
+3693 LGPSDK
-3699 NKRAQLRA
+3699 NKRDQLRA

-3712 NSVKV
+3712 NSVKI

-3741 GMLSDSYRYGSLKE
+3741 GMLSDSIRYGSMSD
-3755 ADKTTLAA
+3755 ADATTLAA
-3763 YMAASLGSVVF
+3763 YTAASLGSVVF

-3791 KEDPVAALQRGA
+3791 KEDPVAALQKGA
-3803 GQYVGGITNPGA
+3803 GQYVGGITNPGL
-3815 FRWLAQTVG
+3815 FKWLAQTVG
-3824 VNDRGMVEQ
+3824 VNERGMVEQ
-3833 IDQRKLNSTVPGF
+3833 IDYRKLNSTVPGF

-3860 KLNRLG
+3860 RLNRLG

-3942 LRRVLTPARARNLAN
+3942 LRRVLTPARAKSLAN

-3985 EAQIRTKGL
+3985 EAQVRTKGL

>member
-11 AALEEQQALAEGVE
+11 AALEEQQALAEGVG

-31 QPVTQQ
+31 QSVPQQ
-37 AQEQEEAPA
+37 AQAPVQEQEEAPA

-111 KPIFDAPNYVMQ
+111 KPIFNAPNYVEQ

-275 QSVLDDPKFVSD
+275 QAVLDDPKFVSD

-391 IDANA
+391 VDANA

-414 KFEKVLGVQAQAT
+414 KFEKVLGVQPSVAT
-427 TDVQK
+427 PTDAQK

-460 FSSLTEEEKGKVQVD
+460 FSSLTEEEKGRVQVD

-501 TEPAPAVVAE
+501 APVVEAEAPVAE
-511 QPAPVAETPVPA
+511 VPVPAEAPVVEAPVPVAETP
-523 EQAPVAA
+523 

-539 LEIVQAKPIT
+539 LEIVKAKPIT

-562 TAQVVAQEELQAPAP
+562 SAQAVAEEPAPAP
-577 VAETPAPVAEAPAP
+577 VAEVPVPAPAPVEPAIPTSTAPVEQEKGFEFNLTGGGRAFGNISKDGKTARLVGAEATRQKDSTKKVSGTKTVEQTINLLKNQGVNTLQVRLQSEQMRKVLASLVQKKILENPRDLAGVSVDQYPTTFSIPATPAPA
-591 TPIVETPAPV
+591 
-601 TTTPAPVTPAPKK
+601 PAPVTPVTQK
-614 LPPTKKQVTALTKL
+614 LPPTKKQVTALSKL
-628 GYLPADIEGLDR
+628 GYLPADIEALDR
-640 TQAKDIVTKQT
+640 TQAKDIVSKQT
-651 PKTPTVEAPKEKAPE
+651 PKTPTIEAPKEAPQ
-666 VATGAPAPEA
+666 ATARAPAPEA
-676 PAVPPAPVSEPA
+676 PAVAPAPVSEPA
-688 APKEEERAAGE
+688 APKAEERAAGE
-699 VGAPVA
+699 VGTPVA

-714 QAEQERLTEAEQK
+714 QTEQERLSEAEQK
-727 LQAKVGQ
+727 LQAKVGE

-749 KAWLGP
+749 RAWLGP
-755 TPSDEKILRTRAV
+755 TPSEEKVLRTRAV

-778 VYNNIRKIAAKTRG
+778 VYNNIRKVAAKTRG
-792 KQGELTQEGG
+792 RQGEITQEGG

-814 EGAGLLSNPEDMNSL
+814 EGAGLLSNPEDMNAL

-836 DRLLSRLRADLTT
+836 DRLLSRLRADVTT

-854 FVKALEEELLH
+854 FVKVLEEELLH

-876 AGTVPEDQVNPENFK
+876 AGSVPKDQVTPENFK
-891 NFFRKQSEEIEDS
+891 NFFRKQSEEIENA
-904 LTIGQIQE
+904 LTIGQIRE
-912 VVGKYAGIDTAGKT
+912 VVGKYAGIDTTGKT

-1003 ERYYNA
+1003 ERYYTA
-1009 VSDLIYGNTFAKI
+1009 VSDLIYGNSPAKI

-1034 GKQTLTASL
+1034 GKETLTASL
-1043 DPMAIRKRFEQ
+1043 DPMAVRRRFEQ

-1059 ELVKKINEDFGLGKP
+1059 ELVKKINEDFGLGQP
-1074 REARK
+1074 RGARK
-1079 GEIWAKTVG
+1079 GPLWAKTVG
-1088 RLIGKFP
+1088 KLIGQFP
-1095 TFKPNEVE
+1095 TFKPDEVE
-1103 AIVGEDIPD
+1103 AIVGEEIPD

-1134 NSMLDARDK
+1134 RSLLDARGK

-1164 RFQPLSEQIKKV
+1164 RFQPLSEQIKKA
-1176 EKPKDVSPEVNA
+1176 EKPKDVSPEATA

-1200 AAEDATKAI
+1200 AAEEAANAI
-1209 VDREAEKFGDATY
+1209 VDREAET
-1222 VLEEKY
+1222 VEQKY
-1228 DRVPTPELA
+1228 APVPTGELA

-1250 STTGELVAPGL
+1250 TISGELVAPGL

-1273 KVFDELFASF
+1273 KVFDQLFSTF
-1283 PQEVLPNGETA
+1283 SEQ
-1294 SREQDVFDFLF
+1294 EQDVFDFLF

-1353 AGQLSASVDP
+1353 AGQLSASIDP
-1363 VELAKQRG
+1363 VTAGKIQEVEDRGREFLASLPDTFVLAFGPGGVVTRPYWVVRSRNQVSQENL
-1371 IKTEITKLSD
+1371 KTVRIAIADRPISD
-1381 LYNFPARFTNT
+1381 LA
-1392 QEMEADGI
+1392 AID
-1400 QVEKFASAMS
+1400 EKGNVS
-1410 KIQKLGIVPDPTM
+1410 VRT
-1423 LNFLQ
+1423 LNFLGSSNINTIEDLMGLTEEKVRSARNTAPSTWNEVKQLQDVVNETFAVPEISYYRTIKQ
-1428 AYENK
+1428 A
-1433 IDWNKIKTPQ
+1433 
-1443 DLYAYAETLYGNI
+1443 
-1456 SEIQN
+1456 
-1461 YRVSPKDINFSLEEN
+1461 RN
-1476 ALVAV
+1476 ALARTREKDPEAKAYGADGVDIDEK
-1481 ALFNEDARKALEAY
+1481 EDFSKNFFGGTL
-1495 RQNKEQNQLKILD
+1495 EQNVRYFSELLIDSELVD
-1508 YINTQRIESVREWY
+1508 EGAVIHFADGRIGKPTFIVPAGGAREMGEAGVY
-1522 NEIDDATGRRNLVP
+1522 FPSAEQAEQMVQTLQKVP
-1536 AFNAP
+1536 AFKDSYAKEIVSNRTGQKFWQIYWGNRKTAEDVAAIKKNNYEGGMEAYGMAFGYRP
-1541 FAKVLLWSIPDT
+1541 ELVKDFAYKDYKEV
-1553 ALKAKKA
+1553 
-1560 GGSTIASVSSLV
+1560 
-1572 QTVLN
+1572 
-1577 KMNENG
+1577 ENRE
-1583 LKTINVEKLYRKM
+1583 L
-1596 LTDMAAQNVVEKVE
+1596 EKV
-1610 VAPGKEWVYIPSKS
+1610 
-1624 EDQINFKSNVEKL
+1624 
-1637 KQLSASSWCT
+1637 
-1647 RSFNAEPYL
+1647 
-1656 QQGGFWILIDNQK
+1656 
-1669 PLIAVR
+1669 
-1675 KVGSEVREIQDV
+1675 
-1687 QNTGIKPIPDDLWND
+1687 
-1702 TVSFLKKRDLYS
+1702 
-1714 SAIPIIRQAGR
+1714 
-1725 LSGDDLLK
+1725 
-1733 VISTAKNITEL
+1733 KNLL
-1744 EAYLRDYQLSS
+1744 EA
-1755 IASPE
+1755 E
-1760 VGTMIWSKTKELIQK
+1760 VI
-1775 EKDQYVSSQEVN
+1775 
-1787 KTPEYVEDLYAPK
+1787 
-1800 VGQIV
+1800 
-1805 KKLIIPPSADKQFVL
+1805 
-1820 PNSEV
+1820 
-1825 ATDIFNY
+1825 
-1832 LNYLQG
+1832 
-1838 VRQEFKTERPT
+1838 
-1849 TFGDN
+1849 
-1854 PTFIYD
+1854 
-1860 FEATPVFS
+1860 
-1868 PEQKRA
+1868 
-1874 LARGYLFGN
+1874 
-1883 ENSYDPQFS
+1883 
-1892 ESSFLTTED
+1892 
-1901 LNELVRHV
+1901 
-1909 NDQDLGPFMR
+1909 
-1919 HFRYRPIVGN
+1919 
-1929 TNSNLDTLKFIIDSN
+1929 
-1944 PSYSDPDD
+1944 
-1952 AGLKIELYNE
+1952 
-1962 AMVKSRTAAPYA
+1962 
-1974 FLGGKGLTTERK
+1974 
-1986 DYEKHLAGL
+1986 
-1995 TSLIANDFD
+1995 
-2004 AMSTK
+2004 
-2009 VFSDLML
+2009 
-2016 YLESN
+2016 
-2021 QMDLLV
+2021 
-2027 NSIVSTT
+2027 
-2034 PPGKTNDVLESV
+2034 
-2046 LQKLLDN
+2046 
-2053 DVNQK
+2053 
-2058 QIYKFFAAFPQD
+2058 
-2070 ESGVIKKTIEKVANN
+2070 
-2085 IMGRNELTIYTVEKL
+2085 
-2100 TKIFSLYSSWYDR
+2100 
-2113 SQDLVSQQTAKDILS
+2113 
-2128 TFASYLRSE
+2128 
-2137 EVSRNGVE
+2137 
-2145 RIFESAILPW
+2145 
-2155 KTLQEKALQRQTEAS
+2155 
-2170 PLFVE
+2170 
-2175 GAKEF
+2175 
-2180 DQRNAIYNSLSASK
+2180 
-2194 TFKELLNNFDRDFK
+2194 
-2208 STASEKMDILSFLP
+2208 
-2222 TRSLGDPDIVDKLLS
+2222 DKLL
-2237 YGATVL
+2237 
-2243 KEKKESG
+2243 
-2250 VVGNDGNIDAL
+2250 
-2261 LFEANSLVRRAR
+2261 
-2273 REQKP
+2273 
-2278 FDRIKYKDLVDR
+2278 
-2290 SITLLTDYAKFLAP
+2290 KF
-2304 KVETLIATK
+2304 
-2313 GVPRL
+2313 
-2318 YLNTEDLFAYGVEG
+2318 
-2332 YLRAAN
+2332 AA
-2338 LAFDIMFSDTIT
+2338 
-2350 QQQREELTEVIG
+2350 G
-2362 KFPPIAARQ
+2362 
-2371 FLDSMAPIS
+2371 
-2380 FWKQDALNTFEDVQR
+2380 
-2395 AFKKTSGKNMG
+2395 
-2406 ELLNEFFDTN
+2406 
-2416 YGKTIL
+2416 
-2422 SVSESGKQKSFPT
+2422 
-2435 LQILLGENSEQKTK
+2435 
-2449 ALEALTRYS
+2449 
-2458 ANVFSKFL
+2458 
-2466 TPSYLKD
+2466 
-2473 INLSAELSFSGQGLE
+2473 
-2488 AFYDPSQ
+2488 
-2495 AELVFVLDNI
+2495 
-2505 ASEQRGR
+2505 
-2512 QLFFHEATH
+2512 
-2521 GNVAYLKTDEQ
+2521 
-2532 GKNELNQ
+2532 
-2539 ILNSARNELM
+2539 
-2549 ENAEYLANRAGF
+2549 
-2561 TSFDQMKV
+2561 
-2569 SYGFKNDTEMLGE
+2569 
-2582 LLARYAEDLET
+2582 
-2593 RVEPSWFTKIIRD
+2593 
-2606 LIGWFKRNLGL
+2606 
-2617 DFNRED
+2617 D
-2623 LLNWLSDRMQR
+2623 LLS
-2634 AATGERL
+2634 
-2641 VAGTQEPAPI
+2641 
-2651 LASLAKETLTASVDP
+2651 ASVDP

-2672 RRSLLSVPEDI
+2672 KRSLLSVPEAI
-2683 SKLLRARTYFPY
+2683 SKLLKARTYFPY

-2747 LKDALY
+2747 LKDAEY

-2772 NKYSTDLYDVL
+2772 NKYSADLYDVL

-2799 GRVFANLFTPEQMV
+2799 GRVFANLFTPEQMI
-2813 RVYTKPIADAQKKLL
+2813 RVYRKPIADAQKKLL

-2919 PLPKDFRNLNAREAI
+2919 PLPKDLRNLNAREAI

-2956 AVAITAEV
+2956 AVATTAEV

-3102 QARLDEDTRLRAAK
+3102 QARLDEDTRLRTAR

-3127 ALQVAVNRTFDA
+3127 ALEVAVNRTFDA

-3145 AKEVRQLVDFKA
+3145 ANEVRQLVDFKA

-3216 KRSLTKASKQPK
+3216 KRSITKASREPK

-3237 MNLGAFNEEK
+3237 LNLGAFNEEK

-3344 GLELVT
+3344 GLELLT
-3350 SAIGYIT
+3350 SAIGYAT
-3357 TLAVDNKIRVNP
+3357 SLAVDNKIRVNP
-3369 GKFIYDIISTY
+3369 GKFIYDVISTY

-3624 GFFRLAGGSLGN
+3624 GFARLAGWSTGN
-3636 LRKNKGGKYEFESP
+3636 LRKNRGGNYEFEKP

-3882 FFPEV
+3882 LFPEV

-3942 LRRVLTPARARNLAN
+3942 LRRILTPARARSLAN